1 MDNINGALAFRAT
14 LDIDDFNVS
23 AEAMERSIKKAS
35 DSAMS
40 DTEALEQ
47 QIMGF
52 AQRGATY
59 ITSYLVGQGMQ
70 SLLQSIIST
79 RGQFQ
84 QLEIAFNTMLGSTEK
99 AQALMAQLTNTAAKT
114 PFDLNSIASGAKQ
127 MLAFGSSVE
136 SVVDEIVMLGN
147 VASGVSAPLNDIIY
161 LYGTLRSQGRAYT
174 VDIRQFAGRGI
185 PIYEELEKVMQVNR
199 QELNKLIEEG
209 KVGFPQ
215 VEQAFKNMT
224 SEGGLYFNLMQE
236 QSKSLTGMISNLGD
250 AWDMALNKI
259 GQDNQDVFA
268 AGIQAATGLVENF
281 DTIIRI
287 LEAVAI
293 AYGTYKAAVVANTL
307 VTKGFTGV
315 ALIDNTVRS
324 AKIAL
329 LKLEAQAT
337 GQVTAQNEAMAAAQ
351 TARTAALEASLTA
364 EELANVQSQIR
375 IATIQT
381 LLTEQQKE
389 YLSNLNLTTSSA
401 GYEAA
406 ATSVMSVE
414 QRLALNKVDLTSK
427 STAYRAALEQE
438 VAAKRQS
445 QAASLDAMRTEVKLA
460 AQKMESARADAV
472 AAKAAVDRSYYEV
485 YRAQQTG
492 NAEQI
497 AIATKKMEA
506 AEDNAAITRKAA
518 LAAQSDFYAK
528 KKTLETAAINQ
539 SRTASAADAAAKT
552 VQGTVTTALTAVT
565 NKCTLA
571 VKTLWATMKANPL
584 GWILTL
590 VGMVISAFTLFKS
603 SNEESTD
610 AMGEFQ
616 DTTKKQIDYLNLL
629 FDILKNTEAGTQ
641 SHKSALEKVN
651 EVCKEY
657 NKTLLDENATLDE
670 QTKKYQE
677 LTAAIQK
684 TAAEKIKAK
693 YIEQENQKYQDD
705 TNEIFSSL
713 GDRIDDLE
721 YDTGQRRTVYSGG
734 SAYEVPVMAAADNI
748 RNMGNNVKDAINEVI
763 RQNAEALSKLSGD
776 AFTQE
781 YQRVVSTILSAT
793 QAATNA
799 SSAEINAFGG
809 VIKSSLDEIIER
821 TRVHNE
827 TIKEA
832 AETTD
837 SFFKAYD
844 TKPVTESV
852 DLVDMSFEDLEKK
865 LQDTQKEIDAINS
878 KTVRIDTDNTKL
890 RELQTLLGDIKTA
903 INTKTNNLNTEAG
916 INARIKQLRQERET
930 VDFEHNRDKYDELS
944 KEIDKLSAK
953 LPQNKSAK
961 QKNNDAKRTADQAK
975 RNSENLRKAQ
985 EEADRKLEEARI
997 SIMEEGYEKRK
1008 AQLDLQHREELKRI
1022 DKEEK
1027 ELENARKKAGKGGLT
1042 KEETA
1047 NFNERRQIENESYE
1061 KEQANLFDGELDYKK
1076 KQYELY
1082 FRWVCSMGQDVA
1094 DKQFASLLK
1103 SGNSYKEYVE
1113 RQLATLTV
1121 DNGEPLQDRQGRAD
1135 LTAGQVNMLNGLKAQ
1150 YNEIMGVKSAM
1161 DLFKES
1167 VRQSV
1172 SQAQNLAEKIQAI
1185 ADAKERLAN
1194 GSSGLVGADE
1204 KAAGELFV
1212 SEEEAKAQKELQDK
1226 ILNSYRTYEEQKA
1239 SIQEEYALYRQAAE
1253 KMGDEERVKQ
1263 INDAE
1268 NQALSA
1274 LNVAFLKQSDSW
1286 KNLFSDLDTLSAAQ
1300 ISKLIKDIES
1310 QLGNA
1315 DLELAPVDYKAVIDS
1330 LNQAKNMLIEKNPFK
1345 AIGTFYDDYIDAK
1358 KKLAEAKANLASG
1371 TGSEEDVQAAE
1382 RLVKS
1387 ATQGITRSIATV
1399 TDAAANCAQSLQGM
1413 FDALGMGGVADAL
1426 GTAVDLVGQLGNA
1439 ATSVGQLM
1447 SGDIL
1452 GGITGIVSSV
1462 SSVVGIFAKLH
1473 DKKYENRIKELQRE
1487 IDGLQNSYDRLER
1500 AFNNTYWVFSDSQRQ
1515 AYEDNI
1521 NLINQQIAALEQERA
1536 MTNRIFQSGKYS
1548 ELTAEIKKLQNQLAS
1563 AKEGDDMFGLYKQ
1576 ELANLEEQQA
1586 KIQQQIKAEE
1596 DKKKTDKDKIQ
1607 DYKDQIEQ
1615 IEQQQEDL
1623 RQQMAETL
1631 AGTDVKSAIDEFA
1644 DALVDAYMQ
1653 GEDAAEALG
1662 EKTKEVLKNA
1672 VVEALKRQYLA
1683 KGIEEAVEYLGSEDV
1698 WKDNKLDSNEQKHF
1712 EDMVNAAGEQF
1723 TKYLDALDGFID
1735 DTENVQDPL
1744 EGAVGSMSEETGG
1757 VIAGRL
1763 NAFIINQGDQTAVLR
1778 QALIYQSQIAQN
1790 TNGSWQELQEIKETL
1805 KRIETKD
1812 NSLLSQGIA

>member
-427 STAYRAALEQE
+427 SAAYRAALEQE

-844 TKPVTESV
+844 TKPVTESI

-878 KTVRIDTDNTKL
+878 KTVRVDTDNTKL

-953 LPQNKSAK
+953 LPQNKNRS
-961 QKNNDAKRTADQAK
+961 KNNDAKRTADQAK
-975 RNSENLRKAQ
+975 RNNENLRKAQ

-1008 AQLDLQHREELKRI
+1008 AQLDLQHKEELKRI

-1027 ELENARKKAGKGGLT
+1027 ELAEARKKAGKGGLT

-1082 FRWVCSMGQDVA
+1082 FRWVRSMGQDVA

-1286 KNLFSDLDTLSAAQ
+1286 KNLFSNLDTLSAGEIA
-1300 ISKLIKDIES
+1300 KLIRDIES

-1315 DLELAPVDYKAVIDS
+1315 DLKLNPVDYKAVVDS
-1330 LNQAKNMLIEKNPFK
+1330 LKQAKDIIIKENPFK
-1345 AIGTFYDDYIDAK
+1345 AIGSFYDTYIEAK
-1358 KKLAEAKANLASG
+1358 KSLAKAQAKLAAGE
-1371 TGSEEDVQAAE
+1371 GSEDDVKAAE

-1387 ATQGITRSIATV
+1387 ATQGITKSIATV
-1399 TDAAANCAQSLQGM
+1399 TDAASNCAKSLQGM

-1672 VVEALKRQYLA
+1672 VVKALKRQYLA
-1683 KGIEEAVEYLGSEDV
+1683 KGVEEAVEYLGSEDV

>member
-427 STAYRAALEQE
+427 SAAYRAALEQE

-734 SAYEVPVMAAADNI
+734 SAYGVPVMAAADNI

-878 KTVRIDTDNTKL
+878 KTVRVDTDNTKL

-997 SIMEEGYEKRK
+997 SIKEEGYEKRK

-1082 FRWVCSMGQDVA
+1082 FRWVRSMGQDVA
-1094 DKQFASLLK
+1094 DKEFASLLK

-1113 RQLATLTV
+1113 RQLAALTV

-1135 LTAGQVNMLNGLKAQ
+1135 LTAGQVNMLNGLKTQ

-1204 KAAGELFV
+1204 RAAGELFV
-1212 SEEEAKAQKELQDK
+1212 SEEEAKTQQEVQDK
-1226 ILNSYRTYEEQKA
+1226 ILNSYRTYEEQKTA
-1239 SIQEEYALYRQAAE
+1239 IQEEYALYRREAE
-1253 KMGDEERVKQ
+1253 KIGDEERMKQ
-1263 INDAE
+1263 IDDAE

-1274 LNVAFLKQSDSW
+1274 LNVSFLKQSDSW

-1300 ISKLIKDIES
+1300 ISKLLKDIES

-1315 DLELAPVDYKAVIDS
+1315 DLELNPVDYKAVIDS
-1330 LNQAKNMLIEKNPFK
+1330 LNQAKNTLIQKNPFK

-1382 RLVKS
+1382 RDVKS

-1426 GTAVDLVGQLGNA
+1426 GTATELMGQLGNA
-1439 ATSVGQLM
+1439 AMSVGELM
-1447 SGDIL
+1447 NGHIVS
-1452 GGITGIVSSV
+1452 GITGIVSSV

-1672 VVEALKRQYLA
+1672 VVKALKRQYLA
-1683 KGIEEAVEYLGSEDV
+1683 KGVEEAVEYLGSEDV

-1744 EGAVGSMSEETGG
+1744 EGAVASMSEETGG

>member
-23 AEAMERSIKKAS
+23 AEAMERSIKKVS

-52 AQRGATY
+52 AQRGASY

-84 QLEIAFNTMLGSTEK
+84 QLEIAFNTMLGSTER
-99 AQALMAQLTNTAAKT
+99 AQALMSQLVDTAAHT

-136 SVVDEIVMLGN
+136 NVVNEILMLGN

-268 AGIQAATGLVENF
+268 AGIQAATDIVENF

-337 GQVTAQNEAMAAAQ
+337 GQVTAQNEAMTTAQAAH
-351 TARTAALEASLTA
+351 TAALEASLSA
-364 EELANVQSQIR
+364 EELANVQRQVR

-414 QRLALNKVDLTSK
+414 QRLALQKVDLTAK
-427 STAYRAALEQE
+427 GATYRAALEQE

-460 AQKMESARADAV
+460 AQKMESARAAAV

-552 VQGTVTTALTAVT
+552 VQGMVTTALTAVT

-571 VKTLWATMKANPL
+571 VKTLWATMKSNPL
-584 GWILTL
+584 GWILTII
-590 VGMVISAFTLFKS
+590 GMVVSAITLFKS
-603 SNEESTD
+603 SNDEATD

-616 DTTKKQIDYLNLL
+616 DTTKKQIDNLDLL
-629 FDILKNTEAGTQ
+629 FAILQNTEKGTKT
-641 SHKSALEKVN
+641 HGDAIEKIN
-651 EVCKEY
+651 QICKEY

-670 QTKKYQE
+670 QKGKYEE
-677 LTAAIQK
+677 LTTAIQNA
-684 TAAEKIKAK
+684 TAEKIKAK
-693 YIEQENQKYQDD
+693 YVEQEMQKYLEASNENFD
-705 TNEIFSSL
+705 TFV
-713 GDRIDDLE
+713 DRSENTE
-721 YDTGQRRTVYSGG
+721 YDTGNRRTVYSGG

-748 RNMGNNVKDAINEVI
+748 RNMGSAVQEAIRSQVEE
-763 RQNAEALSKLSGD
+763 AAKALSTMSGD

-781 YQRVVSTILSAT
+781 YNRVVSAILNST
-793 QAATNA
+793 QAATKA
-799 SSAEINAFGG
+799 TDAEIAGFKGN
-809 VIKSSLDEIIER
+809 IETYLNDQIVKAKDMQTAIGR
-821 TRVHNE
+821 LNE
-827 TIKEA
+827 QL
-832 AETTD
+832 
-837 SFFKAYD
+837 SAYFAPKD

-852 DLVDMSFEDLEKK
+852 DLVEMSFEDLEKK
-865 LQDTQKEIDAINS
+865 ADDAQKKIDEINAKEVKVQADY
-878 KTVRIDTDNTKL
+878 T
-890 RELQTLLGDIKTA
+890 ELQRLQTILNDVNTAISTKTA
-903 INTKTNNLNTEAG
+903 NLNTEAG
-916 INARIKQLRQERET
+916 INARIKQLKDERAN
-930 VDFEHNRDKYDELS
+930 VVINSDEYKNLS

-1082 FRWVCSMGQDVA
+1082 FRWVRSMGQDVA

-1113 RQLATLTV
+1113 RQLAALTV

-1135 LTAGQVNMLNGLKAQ
+1135 LTAGQVNMLNGLKTQ

-1204 KAAGELFV
+1204 RAAGELFV

-1253 KMGDEERVKQ
+1253 KMGDEERIRQ
-1263 INDAE
+1263 INEAE

-1274 LNVAFLKQSDSW
+1274 LNVAFLKQSSSW

-1330 LNQAKNMLIEKNPFK
+1330 LNQAKNTLIQKNPFK

-1382 RLVKS
+1382 RDVKS

-1426 GTAVDLVGQLGNA
+1426 GTATELMGQLGNA
-1439 ATSVGQLM
+1439 AMSVGELM
-1447 SGDIL
+1447 NGHIVS
-1452 GGITGIVSSV
+1452 GITGIVSSV

-1473 DKKYENRIKELQRE
+1473 DKKYDNRIKELQRE

-1548 ELTAEIKKLQNQLAS
+1548 ELTAEIKRLQNQLAS

-1744 EGAVGSMSEETGG
+1744 EGAVASMSEETGG

>member
-337 GQVTAQNEAMAAAQ
+337 GQITAQNEAMTTAQAAH
-351 TARTAALEASLTA
+351 TAALEASLSA
-364 EELANVQSQIR
+364 EELANVQRQVR

-414 QRLALNKVDLTSK
+414 QRLALQKVDLTAK
-427 STAYRAALEQE
+427 NATYRAALEQE
-438 VAAKRQS
+438 VTAKRQS

-837 SFFKAYD
+837 NFFKAYD

-852 DLVDMSFEDLEKK
+852 DLVEMSFEDLEKK
-865 LQDTQKEIDAINS
+865 ADDAQKKIDEINAKEVKVQADY
-878 KTVRIDTDNTKL
+878 T
-890 RELQTLLGDIKTA
+890 ELQRLQTILNDVNTAISTKTA
-903 INTKTNNLNTEAG
+903 NLNTEAG
-916 INARIKQLRQERET
+916 INARIKQLKDERAN
-930 VDFEHNRDKYDELS
+930 VVINSDEYKNLS

-1082 FRWVCSMGQDVA
+1082 FRWVRSMGQDVA

-1253 KMGDEERVKQ
+1253 KMGDEERIRQ
-1263 INDAE
+1263 INEAE

-1330 LNQAKNMLIEKNPFK
+1330 LNQAKNTLIQKNPFK

-1358 KKLAEAKANLASG
+1358 KKLAEAKAKLASG
-1371 TGSEEDVQAAE
+1371 EGSEEDVQAAE
-1382 RLVKS
+1382 RDVKS
-1387 ATQGITRSIATV
+1387 ATQGITKSIATV
-1399 TDAAANCAQSLQGM
+1399 TDAASNCAKSLQGM

-1744 EGAVGSMSEETGG
+1744 EGAVASMSEETGG

>member
-427 STAYRAALEQE
+427 SAAYRAALEQE

-497 AIATKKMEA
+497 AIATKRMEA

-528 KKTLETAAINQ
+528 KKTLETAAVNQ
-539 SRTASAADAAAKT
+539 SRTASIADTAAKAT
-552 VQGTVTTALTAVT
+552 QTTVTTALAAAT
-565 NKCTLA
+565 NKVTVA
-571 VKTLWATMKANPL
+571 MKALWTTMKSNPL
-584 GWILTL
+584 GWILTII
-590 VGMVISAFTLFKS
+590 GMVVSAITLFKS
-603 SNEESTD
+603 SNDEATD

-616 DTTKKQIDYLNLL
+616 DTTKKQIDNLDLL
-629 FDILKNTEAGTQ
+629 FAILQNTEKGTKT
-641 SHKSALEKVN
+641 HGDAIEKIN
-651 EVCKEY
+651 QICKEY

-878 KTVRIDTDNTKL
+878 KTVRVDTDNTKL

-916 INARIKQLRQERET
+916 INARIKQLKDERAN
-930 VDFEHNRDKYDELS
+930 VVINSDEYKNLS

-1082 FRWVCSMGQDVA
+1082 FRWVRSMGQDVA

-1204 KAAGELFV
+1204 RAAGELFV
-1212 SEEEAKAQKELQDK
+1212 SEEEAKAQQEIQDK
-1226 ILNSYRTYEEQKA
+1226 ILNSYRTYEEQKTA
-1239 SIQEEYALYRQAAE
+1239 IQEEYALYRQAAE
-1253 KMGDEERVKQ
+1253 KIGDEERVKQ

-1274 LNVAFLKQSDSW
+1274 LNVSFLKQSDSW

-1300 ISKLIKDIES
+1300 ISKLLKDIES

-1315 DLELAPVDYKAVIDS
+1315 DLELNPVDYKAVIDS
-1330 LNQAKNMLIEKNPFK
+1330 LNQAKNTLIQKNPFK

-1382 RLVKS
+1382 RDVKS

-1426 GTAVDLVGQLGNA
+1426 GTATELMGQLGNA
-1439 ATSVGQLM
+1439 AMSVGELM
-1447 SGDIL
+1447 NGHIVS
-1452 GGITGIVSSV
+1452 GITGIVSSV

-1744 EGAVGSMSEETGG
+1744 EGAVASMSEETGG

>member
-337 GQVTAQNEAMAAAQ
+337 GQVTAQNEAMAVAQ

-427 STAYRAALEQE
+427 SAAYRAALEQE

-497 AIATKKMEA
+497 AIATKRMEA

-528 KKTLETAAINQ
+528 KKTLETAAVNQ
-539 SRTASAADAAAKT
+539 SRTASIADTAAKAT
-552 VQGTVTTALTAVT
+552 QTTVTTALAAAT
-565 NKCTLA
+565 NKVTVA
-571 VKTLWATMKANPL
+571 MKALWTTMKSNPL
-584 GWILTL
+584 GWILTII
-590 VGMVISAFTLFKS
+590 GMVVSAITLFKS
-603 SNEESTD
+603 SNDEATD

-616 DTTKKQIDYLNLL
+616 DTTKKQIDNLDLL
-629 FDILKNTEAGTQ
+629 FAILQNTEKGTKT
-641 SHKSALEKVN
+641 HGDAIEKIN
-651 EVCKEY
+651 QICKEY

-670 QTKKYQE
+670 QKGKYEE
-677 LTAAIQK
+677 LATAIQNA
-684 TAAEKIKAK
+684 TAEKIKAK
-693 YIEQENQKYQDD
+693 YVEQEMQKYLEASNDNFD
-705 TNEIFSSL
+705 TFV
-713 GDRIDDLE
+713 DRSE
-721 YDTGQRRTVYSGG
+721 NAQYDTGQRRTVYSGG
-734 SAYEVPVMAAADNI
+734 SSYEVPIMAAADNI
-748 RNMGNNVKDAINEVI
+748 RNMGSAVQEAIRSQVEE
-763 RQNAEALSKLSGD
+763 AAKALSTMSGD

-781 YQRVVSTILSAT
+781 YNRVVSAILNST
-793 QAATNA
+793 QAATKA
-799 SSAEINAFGG
+799 TDAEIAGFKGN
-809 VIKSSLDEIIER
+809 IETYLNDQIVKAKDMQTAIGR
-821 TRVHNE
+821 LNE
-827 TIKEA
+827 QL
-832 AETTD
+832 
-837 SFFKAYD
+837 SAYFAPKD

-852 DLVDMSFEDLEKK
+852 DLVEMSFEDLEKK
-865 LQDTQKEIDAINS
+865 ADDAQKKIDEINAKEVKVQADY
-878 KTVRIDTDNTKL
+878 T
-890 RELQTLLGDIKTA
+890 ELQRLQTILNDVNTAISTKTA
-903 INTKTNNLNTEAG
+903 NLNTEAG
-916 INARIKQLRQERET
+916 INARIKQLKDERAN
-930 VDFEHNRDKYDELS
+930 VVINSDEYKNLS

-1027 ELENARKKAGKGGLT
+1027 ELADARKKAGKGGLT
-1042 KEETA
+1042 AEETA
-1047 NFNERRQIENESYE
+1047 NFEERRQIENKSYE
-1061 KEQANLFDGELDYKK
+1061 KEQATLFDGELDYKK

-1082 FRWVCSMGQDVA
+1082 FRWVRSMGQDVA
-1094 DKQFASLLK
+1094 NKQFASLLK
-1103 SGNSYKEYVE
+1103 SGNSYKEYIE
-1113 RQLATLTV
+1113 NQLAALTV

-1135 LTAGQVNMLNGLKAQ
+1135 LTAGQVNMLNGLKTQ

-1204 KAAGELFV
+1204 RAAGELFV
-1212 SEEEAKAQKELQDK
+1212 SEEEAKAQQEIQDK
-1226 ILNSYRTYEEQKA
+1226 ILNSYRTYEEQKTA
-1239 SIQEEYALYRQAAE
+1239 IQEEYALYRREAE
-1253 KMGDEERVKQ
+1253 KIGDEERMKQ
-1263 INDAE
+1263 IDDAE

-1274 LNVAFLKQSDSW
+1274 LNVSFLKQSSSW
-1286 KNLFSDLDTLSAAQ
+1286 KNLFSDLDTLSASQ
-1300 ISKLIKDIES
+1300 ISKLLKDIES

-1315 DLELAPVDYKAVIDS
+1315 DLELNPVDYKAVIDS

-1382 RLVKS
+1382 RDVKS

-1744 EGAVGSMSEETGG
+1744 EGAVASMSEETSG

>member
-99 AQALMAQLTNTAAKT
+99 AQALMAQLTDTAAKT

-427 STAYRAALEQE
+427 SAAYRAALEQE

-497 AIATKKMEA
+497 AIATKRMEA

-528 KKTLETAAINQ
+528 KKTLETAAVNQ
-539 SRTASAADAAAKT
+539 SRTASIADTAAKAT
-552 VQGTVTTALTAVT
+552 QTTVTTALAAAT
-565 NKCTLA
+565 NKVTVA
-571 VKTLWATMKANPL
+571 MKALWTTMKSNPL
-584 GWILTL
+584 GWILTII
-590 VGMVISAFTLFKS
+590 GMVVSAITLFKS
-603 SNEESTD
+603 SNDEATD

-616 DTTKKQIDYLNLL
+616 DTTKKQIDNLDLL
-629 FDILKNTEAGTQ
+629 FAILQNTEKGTKT
-641 SHKSALEKVN
+641 HGDAIEKIN
-651 EVCKEY
+651 QICKEY

-670 QTKKYQE
+670 QKGKYEE
-677 LTAAIQK
+677 LATAIQNA
-684 TAAEKIKAK
+684 TAEKIKAK
-693 YIEQENQKYQDD
+693 YVEQEMQKYLEASNDNFD
-705 TNEIFSSL
+705 TFV
-713 GDRIDDLE
+713 DRSE
-721 YDTGQRRTVYSGG
+721 NAQYDTGQRRTVYSGG
-734 SAYEVPVMAAADNI
+734 SSYEVPIMAAADNI
-748 RNMGNNVKDAINEVI
+748 RNMGSAVQEAIRSQVEE
-763 RQNAEALSKLSGD
+763 AAKALSTMSGD

-781 YQRVVSTILSAT
+781 YNRVVSAILNST
-793 QAATNA
+793 QAATKA
-799 SSAEINAFGG
+799 TDAEIAGFKGN
-809 VIKSSLDEIIER
+809 IETYLNDQIVKAKDMQTAIGR
-821 TRVHNE
+821 LNE
-827 TIKEA
+827 QL
-832 AETTD
+832 
-837 SFFKAYD
+837 SAYFAPKD

-852 DLVDMSFEDLEKK
+852 DLVEMSFEDLEKK
-865 LQDTQKEIDAINS
+865 ADDAQKKIDEINAKEVKVQADY
-878 KTVRIDTDNTKL
+878 T
-890 RELQTLLGDIKTA
+890 ELQRLQTILNDVNTAISTKTA
-903 INTKTNNLNTEAG
+903 NLNTEAG
-916 INARIKQLRQERET
+916 INARIKQLKDERAN
-930 VDFEHNRDKYDELS
+930 VVINSDEYKNLS

-1008 AQLDLQHREELKRI
+1008 AQLDLQHKEELKRI

-1082 FRWVCSMGQDVA
+1082 FRWVRSMGQDVA

-1113 RQLATLTV
+1113 RQLAALTV

-1135 LTAGQVNMLNGLKAQ
+1135 LTAGQVNMLNGLKTQ

-1204 KAAGELFV
+1204 RAAGELFV
-1212 SEEEAKAQKELQDK
+1212 SEEEAKTQQEVQDK
-1226 ILNSYRTYEEQKA
+1226 ILNSYRTYEEQKTA
-1239 SIQEEYALYRQAAE
+1239 IQEEYALYRREAE
-1253 KMGDEERVKQ
+1253 KIGDEERMKQ
-1263 INDAE
+1263 IDDAE

-1274 LNVAFLKQSDSW
+1274 LNVSFLKQSSSW
-1286 KNLFSDLDTLSAAQ
+1286 KNLFSDLDTLSASQ
-1300 ISKLIKDIES
+1300 ISKLLKDIEG

-1315 DLELAPVDYKAVIDS
+1315 DLELNPVDYKAVIDS

-1382 RLVKS
+1382 RDVKS

-1399 TDAAANCAQSLQGM
+1399 TDAAANCAKSLQGM

-1536 MTNRIFQSGKYS
+1536 MTNRIFQSGRYS

-1744 EGAVGSMSEETGG
+1744 EGAVASMNEETGG

>member
-127 MLAFGSSVE
+127 MLAFSSSVQ

-337 GQVTAQNEAMAAAQ
+337 GQITAQNEAMTTAQAAH
-351 TARTAALEASLTA
+351 TAALEASLSA
-364 EELANVQSQIR
+364 EELANVQRQVR

-427 STAYRAALEQE
+427 SAAYRAALEQE

-734 SAYEVPVMAAADNI
+734 SAYKVPVMAAADNI

-878 KTVRIDTDNTKL
+878 KTVRVDTDNTKL

-953 LPQNKSAK
+953 LPQNKNRS
-961 QKNNDAKRTADQAK
+961 KNNAAKRSADQAK
-975 RNSENLRKAQ
+975 RDNETLRKAQ

-1082 FRWVCSMGQDVA
+1082 FRWVRSMGQDVA

-1113 RQLATLTV
+1113 RQLAALTV

-1204 KAAGELFV
+1204 RAAGELFV
-1212 SEEEAKAQKELQDK
+1212 SEEEAKAQQEIQDK
-1226 ILNSYRTYEEQKA
+1226 ILNSYRTYEEQKTA
-1239 SIQEEYALYRQAAE
+1239 IQEEYALYRQEAE
-1253 KMGDEERVKQ
+1253 RLGDEERIKQ
-1263 INDAE
+1263 IDDAE

-1274 LNVAFLKQSDSW
+1274 LNVSFLKQSSSW

-1300 ISKLIKDIES
+1300 ISKLLKDIES

-1315 DLELAPVDYKAVIDS
+1315 DLELNPVDYKAVIDS
-1330 LNQAKNMLIEKNPFK
+1330 LNQAKNTLIQKNPFK

-1358 KKLAEAKANLASG
+1358 KKLAEAKAKLASG
-1371 TGSEEDVQAAE
+1371 EGSEEDVQAAE
-1382 RLVKS
+1382 RDVKS

-1623 RQQMAETL
+1623 RRQMAETL

-1683 KGIEEAVEYLGSEDV
+1683 KGVEEAVEYLGSEDV

>member
-337 GQVTAQNEAMAAAQ
+337 GQVTAQNEAMAVAQ

-427 STAYRAALEQE
+427 SAAYRAALEQE

-497 AIATKKMEA
+497 AIATKRMEA

-528 KKTLETAAINQ
+528 KKTLETAAVNQ
-539 SRTASAADAAAKT
+539 SRTASIADTAAKAT
-552 VQGTVTTALTAVT
+552 QTTVTTALAAAT
-565 NKCTLA
+565 NKVTVA
-571 VKTLWATMKANPL
+571 MKALWTTMKSNPL
-584 GWILTL
+584 GWILTII
-590 VGMVISAFTLFKS
+590 GMVVSAITLFKS
-603 SNEESTD
+603 SNDEATD

-616 DTTKKQIDYLNLL
+616 DTTKKQIDNLDLL
-629 FDILKNTEAGTQ
+629 FAILQNTEKGTKT
-641 SHKSALEKVN
+641 HGDAIEKIN
-651 EVCKEY
+651 QICKEY

-670 QTKKYQE
+670 QKGKYEE
-677 LTAAIQK
+677 LATAIQNA
-684 TAAEKIKAK
+684 TAEKIKAK
-693 YIEQENQKYQDD
+693 YVEQEMQKYLEASNDNFD
-705 TNEIFSSL
+705 TFV
-713 GDRIDDLE
+713 DRSE
-721 YDTGQRRTVYSGG
+721 NAQYDTGQRRTVYSGG
-734 SAYEVPVMAAADNI
+734 SSYEVPIMAAADNI
-748 RNMGNNVKDAINEVI
+748 RNMGSAVQEAIRSQVEE
-763 RQNAEALSKLSGD
+763 AAKALSTMSGD

-781 YQRVVSTILSAT
+781 YNRVVSAILNST
-793 QAATNA
+793 QAATKA
-799 SSAEINAFGG
+799 TDAEIAGFKGN
-809 VIKSSLDEIIER
+809 IETYLNDQIVKAKDMQTAIGR
-821 TRVHNE
+821 LNE
-827 TIKEA
+827 QL
-832 AETTD
+832 
-837 SFFKAYD
+837 SAYFAPKD

-852 DLVDMSFEDLEKK
+852 DLVEMSFEDLEKK
-865 LQDTQKEIDAINS
+865 ADDAQKKIDEINAKEVKVQADY
-878 KTVRIDTDNTKL
+878 T
-890 RELQTLLGDIKTA
+890 ELQRLQTILNDVNTAISTKTA
-903 INTKTNNLNTEAG
+903 NLNTEAG
-916 INARIKQLRQERET
+916 INARIKQLKDERAN
-930 VDFEHNRDKYDELS
+930 VVINSDEYKNLS

-1027 ELENARKKAGKGGLT
+1027 ELADARKKAGKGGLT
-1042 KEETA
+1042 AEETA
-1047 NFNERRQIENESYE
+1047 NFEERRQIENKSYE
-1061 KEQANLFDGELDYKK
+1061 KEQATLFDGELDYKK

-1082 FRWVCSMGQDVA
+1082 FRWVRSMGQDVA
-1094 DKQFASLLK
+1094 NKQFASLLK
-1103 SGNSYKEYVE
+1103 SGNSYKEYIE
-1113 RQLATLTV
+1113 NQLAALTV

-1135 LTAGQVNMLNGLKAQ
+1135 LTAGQVNMLNGLKTQ

-1172 SQAQNLAEKIQAI
+1172 AQAQNLAEKIQAI

-1204 KAAGELFV
+1204 RAAGELFV
-1212 SEEEAKAQKELQDK
+1212 SEEEAKAQQEIQDK
-1226 ILNSYRTYEEQKA
+1226 ILNSYRTYEEQKTA
-1239 SIQEEYALYRQAAE
+1239 IQEEYALYRREAE
-1253 KMGDEERVKQ
+1253 KIGDEERIKQ
-1263 INDAE
+1263 IDDAE

-1274 LNVAFLKQSDSW
+1274 LNVSFLKQSSSW

-1300 ISKLIKDIES
+1300 ISKLLKDIES

-1315 DLELAPVDYKAVIDS
+1315 DLELNPVDYKAVIDS

-1382 RLVKS
+1382 RDVKS

-1744 EGAVGSMSEETGG
+1744 EGAAASMSEETGG

>member
-427 STAYRAALEQE
+427 SAAYRAALEQE

-497 AIATKKMEA
+497 AIATKRMEA

-528 KKTLETAAINQ
+528 KKTLETAAVNQ
-539 SRTASAADAAAKT
+539 SRTASIADTAAKAT
-552 VQGTVTTALTAVT
+552 QTTVTTALAAAT
-565 NKCTLA
+565 NKVTVA
-571 VKTLWATMKANPL
+571 MKALWTTMKSNPL
-584 GWILTL
+584 GWILTII
-590 VGMVISAFTLFKS
+590 GMVVSAITLFKS
-603 SNEESTD
+603 SNDEATD

-616 DTTKKQIDYLNLL
+616 DTTKKQIDNLDLL
-629 FDILKNTEAGTQ
+629 FAILQNTEKGTKT
-641 SHKSALEKVN
+641 HGDAIEKIN
-651 EVCKEY
+651 QICKEY

-670 QTKKYQE
+670 QKGKYEE
-677 LTAAIQK
+677 LATAIQNA
-684 TAAEKIKAK
+684 TAEKIKAK
-693 YIEQENQKYQDD
+693 YVEQEMQKYLEASNENFD
-705 TNEIFSSL
+705 TFV
-713 GDRIDDLE
+713 DRSENTE
-721 YDTGQRRTVYSGG
+721 YDTGNRRTVYSGG
-734 SAYEVPVMAAADNI
+734 SAYGVPVMAAADNI
-748 RNMGNNVKDAINEVI
+748 RNMGSAVQEAIRSQVE
-763 RQNAEALSKLSGD
+763 EAAKTLSTMSGD

-781 YQRVVSTILSAT
+781 YNRVISSILNST
-793 QAATNA
+793 QAATKA
-799 SSAEINAFGG
+799 TDAEIAGFKGTVESYLNSQIEKAGDMQNAIG
-809 VIKSSLDEIIER
+809 KLDEQLS
-821 TRVHNE
+821 
-827 TIKEA
+827 A
-832 AETTD
+832 
-837 SFFKAYD
+837 FFAPKD
-844 TKPVTESV
+844 TKPVTESI

-878 KTVRIDTDNTKL
+878 KTVRVDTDNTKL

-1042 KEETA
+1042 KDETA

-1082 FRWVCSMGQDVA
+1082 FRWVRSMGQDVA

-1113 RQLATLTV
+1113 RQLAALTV

-1135 LTAGQVNMLNGLKAQ
+1135 LTAGQVNMLNGLKTQ

-1212 SEEEAKAQKELQDK
+1212 SEEEAKAQKEIQDK

-1274 LNVAFLKQSDSW
+1274 LNVSFLKQSDSW
-1286 KNLFSDLDTLSAAQ
+1286 KNLFSNLDTLSAGEIA
-1300 ISKLIKDIES
+1300 KLIRDIES

-1315 DLELAPVDYKAVIDS
+1315 DLKLNPVDYKAVVDS
-1330 LNQAKNMLIEKNPFK
+1330 LKQAKDIIIKENPFK
-1345 AIGTFYDDYIDAK
+1345 AIGSFYDTYIEAK
-1358 KKLAEAKANLASG
+1358 KSLAKAQAKLAAGE
-1371 TGSEEDVQAAE
+1371 GSEDDVKAAE

-1672 VVEALKRQYLA
+1672 VVKALKRQYLA
-1683 KGIEEAVEYLGSEDV
+1683 KGVEEAVEYLGSEDV

-1744 EGAVGSMSEETGG
+1744 EGAVASMSEETGG

-1778 QALIYQSQIAQN
+1778 QSLIYQSQIAQN

>member
-414 QRLALNKVDLTSK
+414 QRLALQKVDLTAK
-427 STAYRAALEQE
+427 SATYRAALEQE

-616 DTTKKQIDYLNLL
+616 DTTKKQIDNLDLL
-629 FDILKNTEAGTQ
+629 FAILQNTEKGTKT
-641 SHKSALEKVN
+641 HGDAIEKIN
-651 EVCKEY
+651 QICKEY

-670 QTKKYQE
+670 QKGKYEE
-677 LTAAIQK
+677 LTTAIQNA
-684 TAAEKIKAK
+684 TAEKIKAK
-693 YIEQENQKYQDD
+693 YVEQEMQKYLEASNENFD
-705 TNEIFSSL
+705 TFV
-713 GDRIDDLE
+713 DRSENTE
-721 YDTGQRRTVYSGG
+721 YDTGNRRTVYSGG

-748 RNMGNNVKDAINEVI
+748 RNMGSAVQEAIRSQVE
-763 RQNAEALSKLSGD
+763 EAAKTLSTMSGD

-781 YQRVVSTILSAT
+781 YNRVISSILNST
-793 QAATNA
+793 QAATKA
-799 SSAEINAFGG
+799 TDAEIAGFKGTVESYLNSQIEKAGDMQNAIG
-809 VIKSSLDEIIER
+809 KLDEQLS
-821 TRVHNE
+821 
-827 TIKEA
+827 A
-832 AETTD
+832 
-837 SFFKAYD
+837 FFAPKD
-844 TKPVTESV
+844 TKPVTESI

-878 KTVRIDTDNTKL
+878 KTVRVDTDNTKL

-1027 ELENARKKAGKGGLT
+1027 ELADARKKAGKGGLT
-1042 KEETA
+1042 AEETA
-1047 NFNERRQIENESYE
+1047 NFEERRQIENKSYE
-1061 KEQANLFDGELDYKK
+1061 KEQATLFDGELDYKK

-1082 FRWVCSMGQDVA
+1082 FRWVRSMGQDVA
-1094 DKQFASLLK
+1094 NKQFASLLK

-1172 SQAQNLAEKIQAI
+1172 AQAQNLAEKIQAI

-1274 LNVAFLKQSDSW
+1274 LNVSFLKQSSSW
-1286 KNLFSDLDTLSAAQ
+1286 KNLFSDLDTLSASQ
-1300 ISKLIKDIES
+1300 ISKLLKDIES

-1315 DLELAPVDYKAVIDS
+1315 DLELNPVDYKAVIDS

-1382 RLVKS
+1382 RDVKS

-1744 EGAVGSMSEETGG
+1744 EGAVGSMNEETGG

>member
-427 STAYRAALEQE
+427 SAAYRAALEQE

-497 AIATKKMEA
+497 AIATKRMEA

-528 KKTLETAAINQ
+528 KKTLETAAVNQ
-539 SRTASAADAAAKT
+539 SRTASIADTAAKAT
-552 VQGTVTTALTAVT
+552 QTTVTTALAAAT
-565 NKCTLA
+565 NKVTVA
-571 VKTLWATMKANPL
+571 MKALWTTMKSNPL
-584 GWILTL
+584 GWILTII
-590 VGMVISAFTLFKS
+590 GMVVSAITLFKS
-603 SNEESTD
+603 SNDEATD

-616 DTTKKQIDYLNLL
+616 DTTKKQIDNLDLL
-629 FDILKNTEAGTQ
+629 FAILQNTEKGTKT
-641 SHKSALEKVN
+641 HGDAIEKIN
-651 EVCKEY
+651 QICKEY

-670 QTKKYQE
+670 QKGKYEE
-677 LTAAIQK
+677 LATAIQNA
-684 TAAEKIKAK
+684 TAEKIKAK
-693 YIEQENQKYQDD
+693 YVEQEMQKYLEASNDNFD
-705 TNEIFSSL
+705 TFV
-713 GDRIDDLE
+713 DRSE
-721 YDTGQRRTVYSGG
+721 NAQYDTGQRRTVYSGG
-734 SAYEVPVMAAADNI
+734 SSYEVPIMAAADNI
-748 RNMGNNVKDAINEVI
+748 RNMGSAVQEAIRSQVEE
-763 RQNAEALSKLSGD
+763 AAKALSTMSGD

-781 YQRVVSTILSAT
+781 YNRVVSAILNST
-793 QAATNA
+793 QAATKA
-799 SSAEINAFGG
+799 TDAEIAGFKGN
-809 VIKSSLDEIIER
+809 IETYLNDQIVKAKDMQTAIGR
-821 TRVHNE
+821 LNE
-827 TIKEA
+827 QL
-832 AETTD
+832 
-837 SFFKAYD
+837 SAYFAPKD

-852 DLVDMSFEDLEKK
+852 DLVEMSFEDLEKK
-865 LQDTQKEIDAINS
+865 ADDAQKKIDEINAKEVKVQADY
-878 KTVRIDTDNTKL
+878 T
-890 RELQTLLGDIKTA
+890 ELQRLQTILNDVNTAISTKTA
-903 INTKTNNLNTEAG
+903 NLNTEAG
-916 INARIKQLRQERET
+916 INARIKQLKDERAN
-930 VDFEHNRDKYDELS
+930 VVINSDEYKNLS

-1027 ELENARKKAGKGGLT
+1027 ELADARKKAGKGGLT
-1042 KEETA
+1042 AEETA
-1047 NFNERRQIENESYE
+1047 NFEERRQIENKSYE
-1061 KEQANLFDGELDYKK
+1061 KEQATLFDGELDYKK

-1082 FRWVCSMGQDVA
+1082 FRWVRSMGQDVA
-1094 DKQFASLLK
+1094 NKQFASLLK
-1103 SGNSYKEYVE
+1103 SGNSYKEYIE
-1113 RQLATLTV
+1113 NQLAALTV

-1135 LTAGQVNMLNGLKAQ
+1135 LTAGQVNMLNGLKTQ

-1172 SQAQNLAEKIQAI
+1172 AQAQNLAEKIQAI

-1204 KAAGELFV
+1204 RAAGELFV
-1212 SEEEAKAQKELQDK
+1212 SEEEAKAQQEIQDK
-1226 ILNSYRTYEEQKA
+1226 ILNSYRTYEEQKTA
-1239 SIQEEYALYRQAAE
+1239 IQEEYALYRQAAE

-1274 LNVAFLKQSDSW
+1274 LNVSFLKQSDSW
-1286 KNLFSDLDTLSAAQ
+1286 KNLFSNLDTLSAGEIA
-1300 ISKLIKDIES
+1300 KLIRDIES

-1315 DLELAPVDYKAVIDS
+1315 DLKLNPVDYKAVVDS
-1330 LNQAKNMLIEKNPFK
+1330 LKQAKDIIIKENPFK
-1345 AIGTFYDDYIDAK
+1345 AIGSFYDTYIEAK
-1358 KKLAEAKANLASG
+1358 KSLAKAQAKLAAGE
-1371 TGSEEDVQAAE
+1371 GSEDDVKAAE
-1382 RLVKS
+1382 RLVTS
-1387 ATQGITRSIATV
+1387 ATQGITKSIATV

-1744 EGAVGSMSEETGG
+1744 EGAVASMNEETGG

>member
-427 STAYRAALEQE
+427 SAAYRAALEQE

-497 AIATKKMEA
+497 AIATKRMEA

-528 KKTLETAAINQ
+528 KKTLETAAVNQ
-539 SRTASAADAAAKT
+539 SRTASIADTAAKAT
-552 VQGTVTTALTAVT
+552 QTTVTTALAAAT
-565 NKCTLA
+565 NKVTVA
-571 VKTLWATMKANPL
+571 MKALWTTMKSNPL
-584 GWILTL
+584 GWILTII
-590 VGMVISAFTLFKS
+590 GMVVSAITLFKS
-603 SNEESTD
+603 SNDEATD

-616 DTTKKQIDYLNLL
+616 DTTKKQIDNLDLL
-629 FDILKNTEAGTQ
+629 FAILQNTEKGTKT
-641 SHKSALEKVN
+641 HGDAIEKIN
-651 EVCKEY
+651 QICKEY

-670 QTKKYQE
+670 QKGKYEE
-677 LTAAIQK
+677 LATAIQNA
-684 TAAEKIKAK
+684 TAEKIKAK
-693 YIEQENQKYQDD
+693 YVEQEMQKYLEASNDNFD
-705 TNEIFSSL
+705 TFV
-713 GDRIDDLE
+713 DRSE
-721 YDTGQRRTVYSGG
+721 NAQYDTGQRRTVYSGG
-734 SAYEVPVMAAADNI
+734 SSYEVPIMAAADNI
-748 RNMGNNVKDAINEVI
+748 RNMGSAVQEAIRSQVEE
-763 RQNAEALSKLSGD
+763 AAKALSTMSGD

-781 YQRVVSTILSAT
+781 YNRVVSAILNST
-793 QAATNA
+793 QAATKA
-799 SSAEINAFGG
+799 TDAEIAGFKGN
-809 VIKSSLDEIIER
+809 IETYLNDQIVKAKDMQTAIGR
-821 TRVHNE
+821 LNE
-827 TIKEA
+827 QL
-832 AETTD
+832 
-837 SFFKAYD
+837 SAYFAPKD

-852 DLVDMSFEDLEKK
+852 DLVEMSFEDLEKK
-865 LQDTQKEIDAINS
+865 ADDAQKKIDEINAKEVKVQADY
-878 KTVRIDTDNTKL
+878 T
-890 RELQTLLGDIKTA
+890 ELQRLQTILNDVNTAISTKTA
-903 INTKTNNLNTEAG
+903 NLNTEAG
-916 INARIKQLRQERET
+916 INARIKQLKDERAN
-930 VDFEHNRDKYDELS
+930 VVINSDEYKNLS

-1027 ELENARKKAGKGGLT
+1027 ELADARKKAGKGGLT
-1042 KEETA
+1042 AEETA
-1047 NFNERRQIENESYE
+1047 NFEERRQIENKSYE
-1061 KEQANLFDGELDYKK
+1061 KEQATLFDGELDYKK

-1082 FRWVCSMGQDVA
+1082 FRWVRSMGQDVA
-1094 DKQFASLLK
+1094 NKQFASLLK
-1103 SGNSYKEYVE
+1103 SGNSYKEYIE
-1113 RQLATLTV
+1113 NQLAALTV

-1135 LTAGQVNMLNGLKAQ
+1135 LTAGQVNMLNGLKTQ

-1204 KAAGELFV
+1204 RAAGELFV

-1253 KMGDEERVKQ
+1253 KMGDEERIRQ
-1263 INDAE
+1263 INEAE

-1274 LNVAFLKQSDSW
+1274 LNVAFLKQSSSW

-1330 LNQAKNMLIEKNPFK
+1330 LNQAKNTLIQKNPFK

-1371 TGSEEDVQAAE
+1371 KGSEEDVQAAE
-1382 RLVKS
+1382 RDVKS
-1387 ATQGITRSIATV
+1387 ATQGITKSIATV
-1399 TDAAANCAQSLQGM
+1399 TDAASNCAKSLQGM

-1744 EGAVGSMSEETGG
+1744 EGAVASMSEETGG

>member
-99 AQALMAQLTNTAAKT
+99 AQALMAQLTDTAAKT

-427 STAYRAALEQE
+427 SAAYRAALEQE

-497 AIATKKMEA
+497 AIATKRMEA

-528 KKTLETAAINQ
+528 KKTLETAAVNQ
-539 SRTASAADAAAKT
+539 SRTASIADTAAKAT
-552 VQGTVTTALTAVT
+552 QTTVTTALAAAT
-565 NKCTLA
+565 NKVTVA
-571 VKTLWATMKANPL
+571 MKALWTTMKSNPL
-584 GWILTL
+584 GWILTII
-590 VGMVISAFTLFKS
+590 GMVVSAITLFKS
-603 SNEESTD
+603 SNDEATD

-616 DTTKKQIDYLNLL
+616 DTTKKQIDNLDLL
-629 FDILKNTEAGTQ
+629 FAILQNTEKGTKT
-641 SHKSALEKVN
+641 HGDAIEKIN
-651 EVCKEY
+651 QICKEY

-670 QTKKYQE
+670 QKGKYEE
-677 LTAAIQK
+677 LATAIQNA
-684 TAAEKIKAK
+684 TAEKIKAK
-693 YIEQENQKYQDD
+693 YVEQEMQKYLEASNDNFD
-705 TNEIFSSL
+705 TFV
-713 GDRIDDLE
+713 DRSE
-721 YDTGQRRTVYSGG
+721 NAQYDTGQWRTVYSGG
-734 SAYEVPVMAAADNI
+734 SSYEVPIMAAADNI
-748 RNMGNNVKDAINEVI
+748 RNMGSAVQEAIRSQVEE
-763 RQNAEALSKLSGD
+763 AAMALSTMSGD

-781 YQRVVSTILSAT
+781 YNRVVSAILNST
-793 QAATNA
+793 QAATKA
-799 SSAEINAFGG
+799 TDAEIAGFKGN
-809 VIKSSLDEIIER
+809 IETYLNDQIVKAKDMQTAIGR
-821 TRVHNE
+821 LNE
-827 TIKEA
+827 QL
-832 AETTD
+832 
-837 SFFKAYD
+837 SAYFAPKD

-852 DLVDMSFEDLEKK
+852 DLVEMSFEDLEKK
-865 LQDTQKEIDAINS
+865 ADDAQKKIDEINAKEVKVQADY
-878 KTVRIDTDNTKL
+878 T
-890 RELQTLLGDIKTA
+890 ELQRLQTILNDVNTAISTKTA
-903 INTKTNNLNTEAG
+903 NLNTEAG
-916 INARIKQLRQERET
+916 INARIKQLKDERAN
-930 VDFEHNRDKYDELS
+930 VVINSDEYKNLS

-1008 AQLDLQHREELKRI
+1008 AQLDLQHKEELKRI

-1082 FRWVCSMGQDVA
+1082 FRWVRSMGQDVA

-1113 RQLATLTV
+1113 RQLAALTV

-1135 LTAGQVNMLNGLKAQ
+1135 LTAGQVNMLNGLKTQ

-1204 KAAGELFV
+1204 RAAGELFV
-1212 SEEEAKAQKELQDK
+1212 SEEEAKTQQEVQDK
-1226 ILNSYRTYEEQKA
+1226 ILNSYRTYEEQKTA
-1239 SIQEEYALYRQAAE
+1239 IQEEYALYRREAE
-1253 KMGDEERVKQ
+1253 KIGDEERIKQ
-1263 INDAE
+1263 IDDAE

-1274 LNVAFLKQSDSW
+1274 LNVSFLKQSSSW
-1286 KNLFSDLDTLSAAQ
+1286 KNLFSDLDTLSASQ
-1300 ISKLIKDIES
+1300 ISKLLKDIES

-1315 DLELAPVDYKAVIDS
+1315 DLELNPVDYKAVIDS

-1382 RLVKS
+1382 RDVKS

-1536 MTNRIFQSGKYS
+1536 MTNRIFQSGRYS

-1744 EGAVGSMSEETGG
+1744 EGAVASMSEETSG

>member
-337 GQVTAQNEAMAAAQ
+337 GQVTAQNEAMAVAQ

-427 STAYRAALEQE
+427 SAAYRAALEQE

-497 AIATKKMEA
+497 AIATKRMEA

-616 DTTKKQIDYLNLL
+616 DTTKKQIDNLDLL
-629 FDILKNTEAGTQ
+629 FAILQNTEKGTKT
-641 SHKSALEKVN
+641 HGDAIEKIN
-651 EVCKEY
+651 QICKEY

-670 QTKKYQE
+670 QKGKYEE
-677 LTAAIQK
+677 LATTIQNA
-684 TAAEKIKAK
+684 TAEKIKAK
-693 YIEQENQKYQDD
+693 YVEQEMQKYLEASNDNFD
-705 TNEIFSSL
+705 TFV
-713 GDRIDDLE
+713 DRSENTE
-721 YDTGQRRTVYSGG
+721 YDTGNRRTVYSGG

-748 RNMGNNVKDAINEVI
+748 RNMGSAVQEAIRSQVE
-763 RQNAEALSKLSGD
+763 EAAKTLSTMSGD

-781 YQRVVSTILSAT
+781 YNRVISSILNST
-793 QAATNA
+793 QAATKA
-799 SSAEINAFGG
+799 TDAEIAGFKGTVESYLNSQIEKAKDMQTAIGRLIEQLSAFFAP
-809 VIKSSLDEIIER
+809 K
-821 TRVHNE
+821 
-827 TIKEA
+827 
-832 AETTD
+832 
-837 SFFKAYD
+837 D
-844 TKPVTESV
+844 TKPVTESI

-865 LQDTQKEIDAINS
+865 LQDTQKEIDEINA
-878 KTVRIDTDNTKL
+878 KEVKVQADYT
-890 RELQTLLGDIKTA
+890 ELQRLQTILNDVNTAISTKTA
-903 INTKTNNLNTEAG
+903 NLNTEAG
-916 INARIKQLRQERET
+916 INARIKQLKDERAN
-930 VDFEHNRDKYDELS
+930 VVINSDEYKNLS

-1082 FRWVCSMGQDVA
+1082 FRWVRSMGQDVA

-1113 RQLATLTV
+1113 RQLAALTV

-1204 KAAGELFV
+1204 RAAGELFV
-1212 SEEEAKAQKELQDK
+1212 SEEEAKTQQEVQDK
-1226 ILNSYRTYEEQKA
+1226 ILNSYRTYEEQKTA
-1239 SIQEEYALYRQAAE
+1239 IQEEYALYRQAAE

-1274 LNVAFLKQSDSW
+1274 LNVSFLKQSDSW
-1286 KNLFSDLDTLSAAQ
+1286 KNLFSNLDTLSAGEIA
-1300 ISKLIKDIES
+1300 KLIRDIES
-1310 QLGNA
+1310 QVGNA
-1315 DLELAPVDYKAVIDS
+1315 DLKLNPVDYKAVVDS
-1330 LNQAKNMLIEKNPFK
+1330 LKQAKDIIIKENPFK
-1345 AIGTFYDDYIDAK
+1345 AIGSFYDTYIEAK
-1358 KKLAEAKANLASG
+1358 KSLAKAQAKLAAGE
-1371 TGSEEDVQAAE
+1371 GSEDDVKAAE
-1382 RLVKS
+1382 RLVTS
-1387 ATQGITRSIATV
+1387 ATQGITKSIATV

-1500 AFNNTYWVFSDSQRQ
+1500 VFNNTYWVFSDSQRQ

-1672 VVEALKRQYLA
+1672 VVKALKRQYLA

-1744 EGAVGSMSEETGG
+1744 KGAVASMNEETGG

>member
-351 TARTAALEASLTA
+351 TARTAALE
-364 EELANVQSQIR
+364 
-375 IATIQT
+375 
-381 LLTEQQKE
+381 
-389 YLSNLNLTTSSA
+389 
-401 GYEAA
+401 
-406 ATSVMSVE
+406 
-414 QRLALNKVDLTSK
+414 
-427 STAYRAALEQE
+427 QE

-472 AAKAAVDRSYYEV
+472 AAKAAVDRSYYGV

-492 NAEQI
+492 KAEQI

-865 LQDTQKEIDAINS
+865 LQDTQKEIDEINA
-878 KTVRIDTDNTKL
+878 KEVKVQADYT
-890 RELQTLLGDIKTA
+890 ELQRLQTILNDVNTAISTKTA
-903 INTKTNNLNTEAG
+903 NLNTEAG
-916 INARIKQLRQERET
+916 INARIKQLKDERAN
-930 VDFEHNRDKYDELS
+930 VVINSDEYKNLS

-1082 FRWVCSMGQDVA
+1082 FRWVRSMGQDVA

-1113 RQLATLTV
+1113 RQLAALTV

-1253 KMGDEERVKQ
+1253 KMGDEERIRQ
-1263 INDAE
+1263 INEAE

-1330 LNQAKNMLIEKNPFK
+1330 LNQAKNTLIQKNPFK

-1358 KKLAEAKANLASG
+1358 KKLAEAKAKLASG
-1371 TGSEEDVQAAE
+1371 EGSEEDVKAAE
-1382 RLVKS
+1382 RDVKS
-1387 ATQGITRSIATV
+1387 ATQGITKSIATV
-1399 TDAAANCAQSLQGM
+1399 MDAASNCAKSLQGM

-1426 GTAVDLVGQLGNA
+1426 GTATELMGQLGNA
-1439 ATSVGQLM
+1439 AMSVGELM
-1447 SGDIL
+1447 NGHIVS
-1452 GGITGIVSSV
+1452 GITGIVSSV

-1473 DKKYENRIKELQRE
+1473 DKKYENRIQELQRE

-1672 VVEALKRQYLA
+1672 VVKALKRQYLA
-1683 KGIEEAVEYLGSEDV
+1683 KGVDEAVEYLGSEDV

-1744 EGAVGSMSEETGG
+1744 EGAVASMSEETGG

>member
-427 STAYRAALEQE
+427 SAAYRAALEQE

-497 AIATKKMEA
+497 AIATKRMEA

-528 KKTLETAAINQ
+528 KKTLETAAVNQ

-852 DLVDMSFEDLEKK
+852 DLVEMSFEDLEKK
-865 LQDTQKEIDAINS
+865 ADDAQKKIDEINAKEVKVQADY
-878 KTVRIDTDNTKL
+878 T
-890 RELQTLLGDIKTA
+890 ELQRLQTILNDVNTAISTKTA
-903 INTKTNNLNTEAG
+903 NLNTEAG
-916 INARIKQLRQERET
+916 INARIKQLKDERAN
-930 VDFEHNRDKYDELS
+930 VVINSDEYKNLS

-1082 FRWVCSMGQDVA
+1082 FRWVRSMGQDVA

-1113 RQLATLTV
+1113 RQLAALTV

-1253 KMGDEERVKQ
+1253 KMGDEERIRQ
-1263 INDAE
+1263 INEAE

-1330 LNQAKNMLIEKNPFK
+1330 LNQAKNTLIQKNPFK

-1358 KKLAEAKANLASG
+1358 KKLAEAKAKLASG
-1371 TGSEEDVQAAE
+1371 EGSEEDVQAAE
-1382 RLVKS
+1382 RDVKS
-1387 ATQGITRSIATV
+1387 ATQGITKSIATV
-1399 TDAAANCAQSLQGM
+1399 MDAASNCAKSLQGM

-1473 DKKYENRIKELQRE
+1473 DKKYEKRIQELQRE

-1672 VVEALKRQYLA
+1672 VVKALKRQYLA
-1683 KGIEEAVEYLGSEDV
+1683 KGVEEAVEYLGSEDV

>member
-337 GQVTAQNEAMAAAQ
+337 GQVTAQNEAMAVAQ

-427 STAYRAALEQE
+427 SAAYRAALEQE

-497 AIATKKMEA
+497 AIATKRMEA

-528 KKTLETAAINQ
+528 KKTLETAAVNQ
-539 SRTASAADAAAKT
+539 SRTASIADTAAKAT
-552 VQGTVTTALTAVT
+552 QTTVTTALAAAT
-565 NKCTLA
+565 NKVTVA
-571 VKTLWATMKANPL
+571 MKALWTTMKSNPL
-584 GWILTL
+584 GWILTII
-590 VGMVISAFTLFKS
+590 GMVVSAITLFKS
-603 SNEESTD
+603 SNDEATD

-616 DTTKKQIDYLNLL
+616 DTTKKQIDNLDLL
-629 FDILKNTEAGTQ
+629 FAILQNTEKGTKT
-641 SHKSALEKVN
+641 HGDAIEKIN
-651 EVCKEY
+651 QICKEY

-670 QTKKYQE
+670 QKGKYEE
-677 LTAAIQK
+677 LATAIQNA
-684 TAAEKIKAK
+684 TAEKIKAK
-693 YIEQENQKYQDD
+693 YVEQEMQKYLEASNDNFD
-705 TNEIFSSL
+705 TFV
-713 GDRIDDLE
+713 DRSE
-721 YDTGQRRTVYSGG
+721 NAQYDTGQRRTVYSGG
-734 SAYEVPVMAAADNI
+734 SSYEVPIMAAADNI
-748 RNMGNNVKDAINEVI
+748 RNMGSAVQEAIRSQVEE
-763 RQNAEALSKLSGD
+763 AAKALSTMSGD

-781 YQRVVSTILSAT
+781 YNRVVSAILNST
-793 QAATNA
+793 QAATKA
-799 SSAEINAFGG
+799 TDAEIAGFKGN
-809 VIKSSLDEIIER
+809 IETYLNDQIVKAKDMQTAIGR
-821 TRVHNE
+821 LNE
-827 TIKEA
+827 QL
-832 AETTD
+832 
-837 SFFKAYD
+837 SAYFAPKD

-852 DLVDMSFEDLEKK
+852 DLVEMSFEDLEKK
-865 LQDTQKEIDAINS
+865 ADDAQKKIDEINAKEVKVQADY
-878 KTVRIDTDNTKL
+878 T
-890 RELQTLLGDIKTA
+890 ELQRLQTILNDVNTAISTKTA
-903 INTKTNNLNTEAG
+903 NLNTEAG
-916 INARIKQLRQERET
+916 INARIKQLKDERAN
-930 VDFEHNRDKYDELS
+930 VVINSDEYKNLS

-1027 ELENARKKAGKGGLT
+1027 ELADARKKAGKGGLT
-1042 KEETA
+1042 AEETA
-1047 NFNERRQIENESYE
+1047 NFEERRQIENKSYE
-1061 KEQANLFDGELDYKK
+1061 KEQATLFDGELDYKK

-1082 FRWVCSMGQDVA
+1082 FRWVRSMGQDVA
-1094 DKQFASLLK
+1094 NKQFASLLK
-1103 SGNSYKEYVE
+1103 SGNSYKEYIE
-1113 RQLATLTV
+1113 NQLAALTV

-1135 LTAGQVNMLNGLKAQ
+1135 LTAGQVNMLNGLKTQ

-1172 SQAQNLAEKIQAI
+1172 AQAQNLAEKIQAI

-1204 KAAGELFV
+1204 RAAGELFV
-1212 SEEEAKAQKELQDK
+1212 SEEEAKAQQEIQDK
-1226 ILNSYRTYEEQKA
+1226 ILNSYRTYEEQKTA
-1239 SIQEEYALYRQAAE
+1239 IQEEYALYRQEAE
-1253 KMGDEERVKQ
+1253 RLGDEERMKQ
-1263 INDAE
+1263 IDDAE

-1274 LNVAFLKQSDSW
+1274 LNVSFLKQSSSW
-1286 KNLFSDLDTLSAAQ
+1286 KNLFSDLDTLSASQ
-1300 ISKLIKDIES
+1300 ISKLLKDIES

-1315 DLELAPVDYKAVIDS
+1315 DLELNPVDYKAVIDS

-1382 RLVKS
+1382 RDVKS

-1536 MTNRIFQSGKYS
+1536 MTNRIFQSGRYS

-1744 EGAVGSMSEETGG
+1744 EGAVTSMSEETGG

>member
-427 STAYRAALEQE
+427 SAAYRAALEQE

-497 AIATKKMEA
+497 AIATKRMEA

-528 KKTLETAAINQ
+528 KKTLETAAVNQ
-539 SRTASAADAAAKT
+539 SRTASIADTAAKAT
-552 VQGTVTTALTAVT
+552 QTTVTTALAAAT
-565 NKCTLA
+565 NKVTVA
-571 VKTLWATMKANPL
+571 MKALWTTMKSNPL
-584 GWILTL
+584 GWILTII
-590 VGMVISAFTLFKS
+590 GMVVSAITLFKS
-603 SNEESTD
+603 SNDEATD

-616 DTTKKQIDYLNLL
+616 DTTKKQIDNLDLL
-629 FDILKNTEAGTQ
+629 FAILQNTEKGTKT
-641 SHKSALEKVN
+641 HGDAIEKIN
-651 EVCKEY
+651 QICKEY

-670 QTKKYQE
+670 QKGKYEE
-677 LTAAIQK
+677 LATAIQNA
-684 TAAEKIKAK
+684 TAEKIKAK
-693 YIEQENQKYQDD
+693 YVEQEMQKYLEASNDNFD
-705 TNEIFSSL
+705 TFV
-713 GDRIDDLE
+713 DRSE
-721 YDTGQRRTVYSGG
+721 NAQYDTGQRRTVYSGG
-734 SAYEVPVMAAADNI
+734 SSYEVPIMAAADNI
-748 RNMGNNVKDAINEVI
+748 RNMGSAVQEAIRSQVEE
-763 RQNAEALSKLSGD
+763 AAKALSTMSGD

-781 YQRVVSTILSAT
+781 YNRVVSAILNST
-793 QAATNA
+793 QAATKA
-799 SSAEINAFGG
+799 TDAEIAGFKGN
-809 VIKSSLDEIIER
+809 IETYLNDQIVKAKDMQTAIGR
-821 TRVHNE
+821 LNE
-827 TIKEA
+827 QL
-832 AETTD
+832 
-837 SFFKAYD
+837 SAYFAPKD

-852 DLVDMSFEDLEKK
+852 DLVEMSFEDLEKK
-865 LQDTQKEIDAINS
+865 ADDAQKKIDEINAKEVKVQADY
-878 KTVRIDTDNTKL
+878 T
-890 RELQTLLGDIKTA
+890 ELQRLQTILNDVNTAISTKTA
-903 INTKTNNLNTEAG
+903 NLNTEAG
-916 INARIKQLRQERET
+916 INARIKQLKDERAN
-930 VDFEHNRDKYDELS
+930 VVINSDEYKNLS

-1027 ELENARKKAGKGGLT
+1027 ELADARKKAGKGGLT
-1042 KEETA
+1042 AEETA
-1047 NFNERRQIENESYE
+1047 NFEERRQIENKSYE
-1061 KEQANLFDGELDYKK
+1061 KEQATLFDGELDYKK

-1082 FRWVCSMGQDVA
+1082 FRWVRSMGQDVA
-1094 DKQFASLLK
+1094 NKQFASLLK
-1103 SGNSYKEYVE
+1103 SGNSYKEYIE
-1113 RQLATLTV
+1113 NQLAALTV

-1135 LTAGQVNMLNGLKAQ
+1135 LTAGQVNMLNGLKTQ

-1172 SQAQNLAEKIQAI
+1172 AQAQNLAEKIQAI

-1253 KMGDEERVKQ
+1253 KMGDEERIRQ
-1263 INDAE
+1263 INEAE

-1274 LNVAFLKQSDSW
+1274 LNVAFLKQSSSW

-1330 LNQAKNMLIEKNPFK
+1330 LNQAKNTLIQKNPFK

-1371 TGSEEDVQAAE
+1371 KGSEEDVQAAE
-1382 RLVKS
+1382 RDVKS
-1387 ATQGITRSIATV
+1387 ATQGITKSIATV
-1399 TDAAANCAQSLQGM
+1399 TDAASNCAKSLQGM

-1426 GTAVDLVGQLGNA
+1426 GTAVDLMGQLGNA

-1744 EGAVGSMSEETGG
+1744 EGAVASMNEETGG

>member
-23 AEAMERSIKKAS
+23 AEAMERSIKKVS

-52 AQRGATY
+52 AQRGASY

-84 QLEIAFNTMLGSTEK
+84 QLEIAFNTMLGSTER
-99 AQALMAQLTNTAAKT
+99 AQALMSQLVDTAAHT

-136 SVVDEIVMLGN
+136 NVVNEILMLGN

-268 AGIQAATGLVENF
+268 AGIQAATDIVENF

-337 GQVTAQNEAMAAAQ
+337 GQVTAQNEAMTTAQAAH
-351 TARTAALEASLTA
+351 TAALEASLSA
-364 EELANVQSQIR
+364 EELANVQTQVR

-414 QRLALNKVDLTSK
+414 QRLALQKVDLTAK
-427 STAYRAALEQE
+427 SATYRAALEQE

-590 VGMVISAFTLFKS
+590 VGMVISALTLFKS

-616 DTTKKQIDYLNLL
+616 DTTKKQIDNLDLL
-629 FDILKNTEAGTQ
+629 FAILQNTEKGTKT
-641 SHKSALEKVN
+641 HGDAIEKIN
-651 EVCKEY
+651 QICKEY

-670 QTKKYQE
+670 QKGKYEE
-677 LTAAIQK
+677 LTTAIQNA
-684 TAAEKIKAK
+684 TAEKIKAK
-693 YIEQENQKYQDD
+693 YVEQEMQKYLEASNENFD
-705 TNEIFSSL
+705 TFV
-713 GDRIDDLE
+713 DRSENTE
-721 YDTGQRRTVYSGG
+721 YDTGNRRTVYSGG

-748 RNMGNNVKDAINEVI
+748 RNMGSAVQEAIRSQVE
-763 RQNAEALSKLSGD
+763 EAAKTLSTMSGD

-781 YQRVVSTILSAT
+781 YNRVISSILNST
-793 QAATNA
+793 QAATKA
-799 SSAEINAFGG
+799 TDAEIAGFKGTVESYLNSQIEKAGDMQNAIG
-809 VIKSSLDEIIER
+809 KLDEQLS
-821 TRVHNE
+821 
-827 TIKEA
+827 A
-832 AETTD
+832 
-837 SFFKAYD
+837 FFAPKD
-844 TKPVTESV
+844 TKPVTESI

-878 KTVRIDTDNTKL
+878 KTVRVDTDNTKL

-953 LPQNKSAK
+953 LPQNKNRS
-961 QKNNDAKRTADQAK
+961 KNNDAKRTADQAK
-975 RNSENLRKAQ
+975 RNNENLRKAQ

-997 SIMEEGYEKRK
+997 SIMEDGYEKRK
-1008 AQLDLQHREELKRI
+1008 AQLDLQHKEELKRI

-1027 ELENARKKAGKGGLT
+1027 ELAEARKKAGKGGLT
-1042 KEETA
+1042 ADETA
-1047 NFNERRQIENESYE
+1047 NFEERRQIENKSYE
-1061 KEQANLFDGELDYKK
+1061 KEQATLFDGELDYKK

-1082 FRWVCSMGQDVA
+1082 FRWVRSMGQDVA
-1094 DKQFASLLK
+1094 NKQFASLLK
-1103 SGNSYKEYVE
+1103 DGNSYKEYIE
-1113 RQLATLTV
+1113 NQMAALTV

-1135 LTAGQVNMLNGLKAQ
+1135 LTAGQVNMLNGLKTQ

-1172 SQAQNLAEKIQAI
+1172 AQAQNLAEKIQAI

-1253 KMGDEERVKQ
+1253 KMGDEERIRQ
-1263 INDAE
+1263 INEAE

-1274 LNVAFLKQSDSW
+1274 LNVSFLKQSDSW

-1330 LNQAKNMLIEKNPFK
+1330 LNQAKNTLIQKNPFK

-1371 TGSEEDVQAAE
+1371 KGSEEDVQAAE
-1382 RLVKS
+1382 RDVKS
-1387 ATQGITRSIATV
+1387 ATQGITKSIATV
-1399 TDAAANCAQSLQGM
+1399 TDAASNCAKSLQGM

-1426 GTAVDLVGQLGNA
+1426 GTAVDLLGQLGNA
-1439 ATSVGQLM
+1439 ATGVGQLM

-1452 GGITGIVSSV
+1452 GGITSIVSSV

-1473 DKKYENRIKELQRE
+1473 DKKYEKRIQELQRE

-1500 AFNNTYWVFSDSQRQ
+1500 AFNNTYWVFTDSQRQ

-1521 NLINQQIAALEQERA
+1521 NLINKQIAALEEERS

-1548 ELTAEIKKLQNQLAS
+1548 ELTAEIKQLQNQLSS
-1563 AKEGDDMFGLYKQ
+1563 AKEGDDMFGLYQQ
-1576 ELANLEEQQA
+1576 ELANLEEQQQ
-1586 KIQQQIKAEE
+1586 KIQEQIKAEQ
-1596 DKKKTDKDKIQ
+1596 DKKHTDEGKIQ
-1607 DYKDQIEQ
+1607 EYKNQIEQ

-1623 RQQMAETL
+1623 RKQMAETL

-1644 DALVDAYMQ
+1644 DALVDAYTQ

-1672 VVEALKRQYLA
+1672 VIEALKRQYLA

-1698 WKDNKLDSNEQKHF
+1698 WKDNMLDENEQKHF

-1735 DTENVQDPL
+1735 DTEQIQDPL
-1744 EGAVGSMSEETGG
+1744 EGAVASMSEETGG
-1757 VIAGRL
+1757 IIAGRL

>member
-161 LYGTLRSQGRAYT
+161 LYGTLRSQGQAYT

-337 GQVTAQNEAMAAAQ
+337 GQ
-351 TARTAALEASLTA
+351 
-364 EELANVQSQIR
+364 
-375 IATIQT
+375 
-381 LLTEQQKE
+381 
-389 YLSNLNLTTSSA
+389 
-401 GYEAA
+401 
-406 ATSVMSVE
+406 
-414 QRLALNKVDLTSK
+414 
-427 STAYRAALEQE
+427 E

-460 AQKMESARADAV
+460 AQKKESARADAV
-472 AAKAAVDRSYYEV
+472 AAKAAVDRSYNEV
-485 YRAQQTG
+485 YRAKQTG

-506 AEDNAAITRKAA
+506 AEDRAAITRKAA

-552 VQGTVTTALTAVT
+552 VLGTVTTALTAVT

-616 DTTKKQIDYLNLL
+616 DTTKKQIDNLDLL
-629 FDILKNTEAGTQ
+629 FAILQNTKKGTKT
-641 SHKSALEKVN
+641 HGDAIEKIN
-651 EVCKEY
+651 QICKEY

-670 QTKKYQE
+670 QKGKYEE
-677 LTAAIQK
+677 LTTAIQNA
-684 TAAEKIKAK
+684 TAEKIKAK
-693 YIEQENQKYQDD
+693 YVEQEMQKYLEASNENFD
-705 TNEIFSSL
+705 TFV
-713 GDRIDDLE
+713 DRSENTE
-721 YDTGQRRTVYSGG
+721 YDTGNRHTVCSGG

-748 RNMGNNVKDAINEVI
+748 RNMGSAVQEAIRSQVE
-763 RQNAEALSKLSGD
+763 EAAKTLSTMSGD

-781 YQRVVSTILSAT
+781 YNRVISSILNST
-793 QAATNA
+793 QAATKA
-799 SSAEINAFGG
+799 TDAEIAGFKGTVESYLNSQIEKAGDMQNAIG
-809 VIKSSLDEIIER
+809 KLDEQLS
-821 TRVHNE
+821 
-827 TIKEA
+827 A
-832 AETTD
+832 
-837 SFFKAYD
+837 FFAPKD
-844 TKPVTESV
+844 TKPVTESI

-878 KTVRIDTDNTKL
+878 KTVRVDTDNTKL

-1027 ELENARKKAGKGGLT
+1027 ELADARKKAGKGGLT
-1042 KEETA
+1042 AEETA
-1047 NFNERRQIENESYE
+1047 NFEERRQIENKSYE
-1061 KEQANLFDGELDYKK
+1061 KEQATLFDGELDYKK

-1082 FRWVCSMGQDVA
+1082 FRWVRSMGQDVA
-1094 DKQFASLLK
+1094 NKQFASLLK
-1103 SGNSYKEYVE
+1103 SGNSYKEYIE
-1113 RQLATLTV
+1113 NQLAALTV

-1135 LTAGQVNMLNGLKAQ
+1135 LTAGQVNMLNGLKTQ

-1172 SQAQNLAEKIQAI
+1172 AQAQNLAEKIQAI

-1204 KAAGELFV
+1204 RAAGELFV
-1212 SEEEAKAQKELQDK
+1212 SEEEAKAQQEIQDK
-1226 ILNSYRTYEEQKA
+1226 ILNSYRTYEEQKTA
-1239 SIQEEYALYRQAAE
+1239 IQEEYALYRREAE
-1253 KMGDEERVKQ
+1253 KIGDEERIKQ
-1263 INDAE
+1263 IDDAE

-1274 LNVAFLKQSDSW
+1274 LNVSFLKQSSSW

-1300 ISKLIKDIES
+1300 ISKLLKDIES

-1315 DLELAPVDYKAVIDS
+1315 DLELNPVDYKAVIDS

-1382 RLVKS
+1382 RDVKS
-1387 ATQGITRSIATV
+1387 ATQGITRSIAKV
-1399 TDAAANCAQSLQGM
+1399 TDAAANCAKSLQGM

-1447 SGDIL
+1447 SDHIL
-1452 GGITGIVSSV
+1452 SGITGIVSSV

-1744 EGAVGSMSEETGG
+1744 EGAVASMSEETGG

>member
-127 MLAFGSSVE
+127 MLAFSSSVE

-337 GQVTAQNEAMAAAQ
+337 GQITAQNEAMTTAQAAH
-351 TARTAALEASLTA
+351 TAALEASLSA
-364 EELANVQSQIR
+364 EELANVQRQVR

-427 STAYRAALEQE
+427 SAAYRAALEQE

-734 SAYEVPVMAAADNI
+734 SAYKVPVMAAADNI

-878 KTVRIDTDNTKL
+878 KTVRVDTDNTKL

-916 INARIKQLRQERET
+916 INARIKQLKDERANVVINSTEYK
-930 VDFEHNRDKYDELS
+930 NLS
-944 KEIDKLSAK
+944 KEIVKLSAK

-1082 FRWVCSMGQDVA
+1082 FRWVRSMGQDVA

-1113 RQLATLTV
+1113 RQLAALTV

-1135 LTAGQVNMLNGLKAQ
+1135 LTAGQVNMLNGLKTQ

-1172 SQAQNLAEKIQAI
+1172 AQAQNLAEKIQAI

-1204 KAAGELFV
+1204 RAAGELFV
-1212 SEEEAKAQKELQDK
+1212 SEEEAKAQQEIQDK
-1226 ILNSYRTYEEQKA
+1226 ILNSYRTYEEQKTA
-1239 SIQEEYALYRQAAE
+1239 IQEEYALYRQEAE
-1253 KMGDEERVKQ
+1253 RLGDEERIKQ
-1263 INDAE
+1263 IDDAE

-1274 LNVAFLKQSDSW
+1274 LNVSFLKQSSSW

-1300 ISKLIKDIES
+1300 ISKLLKDIES

-1315 DLELAPVDYKAVIDS
+1315 DLELNPVDYKAVIDS
-1330 LNQAKNMLIEKNPFK
+1330 LNQAKNTLIQKNPFK

-1358 KKLAEAKANLASG
+1358 KKLAEAKAKLASG
-1371 TGSEEDVQAAE
+1371 EGSEEDVQAAE
-1382 RLVKS
+1382 RDVKS

-1672 VVEALKRQYLA
+1672 VVKALKRQYLA
-1683 KGIEEAVEYLGSEDV
+1683 KGVEEAVEYLGSEDV

>member
-337 GQVTAQNEAMAAAQ
+337 GQVTVQNEAMAAAQ

-427 STAYRAALEQE
+427 SAAYRAALEQE

-497 AIATKKMEA
+497 AIATKRMEA

-528 KKTLETAAINQ
+528 KKTLETAAVNQ
-539 SRTASAADAAAKT
+539 SRTASIADTAAKAT
-552 VQGTVTTALTAVT
+552 QTTVTTALAAAT
-565 NKCTLA
+565 NKVTVA
-571 VKTLWATMKANPL
+571 MKALWTTMKSNPL
-584 GWILTL
+584 GWILTII
-590 VGMVISAFTLFKS
+590 GMVVSAITLFKS
-603 SNEESTD
+603 SNDEATD

-616 DTTKKQIDYLNLL
+616 DTTKKQIDNLDLL
-629 FDILKNTEAGTQ
+629 FAILQNTEKGTKT
-641 SHKSALEKVN
+641 HGDAIEKIN
-651 EVCKEY
+651 QICKEY

-670 QTKKYQE
+670 QKGKYEE
-677 LTAAIQK
+677 LATTIQNA
-684 TAAEKIKAK
+684 TAEKIKAK
-693 YIEQENQKYQDD
+693 YVEQEMQKYLEASNDNFD
-705 TNEIFSSL
+705 TFV
-713 GDRIDDLE
+713 DRSE
-721 YDTGQRRTVYSGG
+721 NAQYDTGQRRTVYSGG
-734 SAYEVPVMAAADNI
+734 SSYEVPIMAAADNI
-748 RNMGNNVKDAINEVI
+748 RNMGSAVQEAIRSQVEE
-763 RQNAEALSKLSGD
+763 AAKALSTMSGD

-781 YQRVVSTILSAT
+781 YNRVVSAILNST
-793 QAATNA
+793 QAATKA
-799 SSAEINAFGG
+799 TDAEIAGFKGN
-809 VIKSSLDEIIER
+809 IETYLNDQIVKAKDMQTAIGR
-821 TRVHNE
+821 LNE
-827 TIKEA
+827 QL
-832 AETTD
+832 
-837 SFFKAYD
+837 SAYFAPKD

-852 DLVDMSFEDLEKK
+852 DLVEMSFEDLEKK
-865 LQDTQKEIDAINS
+865 ADDAQKKIDEINAKEVKVQADY
-878 KTVRIDTDNTKL
+878 T
-890 RELQTLLGDIKTA
+890 ELQRLQTILNDVNTAISTKTA
-903 INTKTNNLNTEAG
+903 NLNTEAG
-916 INARIKQLRQERET
+916 INARIKQLKDERAN
-930 VDFEHNRDKYDELS
+930 VVINSDEYKNLS

-1082 FRWVCSMGQDVA
+1082 FRWVRSMGQDVA

-1113 RQLATLTV
+1113 RQLAALTV

-1135 LTAGQVNMLNGLKAQ
+1135 LTAGQVNMLNGLKTQ

-1204 KAAGELFV
+1204 RAAGELFV
-1212 SEEEAKAQKELQDK
+1212 SEEEAKTQQEVQDK
-1226 ILNSYRTYEEQKA
+1226 ILNSYRTYEEQKTA
-1239 SIQEEYALYRQAAE
+1239 IQEEYALYRREAE
-1253 KMGDEERVKQ
+1253 KIGDEERMKQ
-1263 INDAE
+1263 IDDAE

-1274 LNVAFLKQSDSW
+1274 LNVSFLKQSDSW
-1286 KNLFSDLDTLSAAQ
+1286 KNLFSNLDTLSAGEIA
-1300 ISKLIKDIES
+1300 KLIRDIES

-1315 DLELAPVDYKAVIDS
+1315 DLKLNPVDYKAVVDS
-1330 LNQAKNMLIEKNPFK
+1330 LKQAKDIIIKENPFK
-1345 AIGTFYDDYIDAK
+1345 AIGSFYDTYIEAK
-1358 KKLAEAKANLASG
+1358 KSLAKAQAKLAAGE
-1371 TGSEEDVQAAE
+1371 GSEDDVKAAE

-1413 FDALGMGGVADAL
+1413 FDALEMGGVADAL

-1521 NLINQQIAALEQERA
+1521 SLINQQIAALEQERA

>member
-337 GQVTAQNEAMAAAQ
+337 GQVTAQNEAMAVAQ

-427 STAYRAALEQE
+427 SAAYRAALEQE

-497 AIATKKMEA
+497 AIATKRMEA

-528 KKTLETAAINQ
+528 KKTLETAAVNQ
-539 SRTASAADAAAKT
+539 SRTASIADTAAKAT
-552 VQGTVTTALTAVT
+552 QTTVTTALAAAT
-565 NKCTLA
+565 NKVTVA
-571 VKTLWATMKANPL
+571 MKALWTTMKSNPL
-584 GWILTL
+584 GWILTII
-590 VGMVISAFTLFKS
+590 GMVVSAITLFKS
-603 SNEESTD
+603 SNDEATD

-616 DTTKKQIDYLNLL
+616 DTTKKQIDNLDLL
-629 FDILKNTEAGTQ
+629 FAILQNTEKGTKT
-641 SHKSALEKVN
+641 HGDAIEKIN
-651 EVCKEY
+651 QICKEY

-670 QTKKYQE
+670 QKGKYEE
-677 LTAAIQK
+677 LATAIQNA
-684 TAAEKIKAK
+684 TAEKIKAK
-693 YIEQENQKYQDD
+693 YVEQEMQKYLEASNDNFD
-705 TNEIFSSL
+705 TFV
-713 GDRIDDLE
+713 DRSE
-721 YDTGQRRTVYSGG
+721 NAQYDTGQRRTVYSGG
-734 SAYEVPVMAAADNI
+734 SSYEVPIMAAADNI
-748 RNMGNNVKDAINEVI
+748 RNMGSAVQEAIRSQVEE
-763 RQNAEALSKLSGD
+763 AAKALSTMSGD

-781 YQRVVSTILSAT
+781 YNRVVSAILNST
-793 QAATNA
+793 QAATKA
-799 SSAEINAFGG
+799 TDAEIAGFKGN
-809 VIKSSLDEIIER
+809 IETYLNDQIVKAKDMQTAIGR
-821 TRVHNE
+821 LNE
-827 TIKEA
+827 QL
-832 AETTD
+832 
-837 SFFKAYD
+837 SAYFAPKD

-852 DLVDMSFEDLEKK
+852 DLVEMSFEDLEKK
-865 LQDTQKEIDAINS
+865 ADDAQKKIDEINAKEVKVQADY
-878 KTVRIDTDNTKL
+878 T
-890 RELQTLLGDIKTA
+890 ELQRLQTILNDVNTAISTKTA
-903 INTKTNNLNTEAG
+903 NLNTEAG
-916 INARIKQLRQERET
+916 INARIKQLKDERAN
-930 VDFEHNRDKYDELS
+930 VVINSDEYKNLS

-1082 FRWVCSMGQDVA
+1082 FRWVRSMGQDVA

-1113 RQLATLTV
+1113 RQLAALTV

-1253 KMGDEERVKQ
+1253 KMGDEERIRQ
-1263 INDAE
+1263 INEAE

-1330 LNQAKNMLIEKNPFK
+1330 LNQAKNTLIQKNPFK

-1358 KKLAEAKANLASG
+1358 KKLAEAKAKLASG
-1371 TGSEEDVQAAE
+1371 EGSEEDVQAAE
-1382 RLVKS
+1382 RDVKS
-1387 ATQGITRSIATV
+1387 ATQGITKSIATV

-1683 KGIEEAVEYLGSEDV
+1683 KGIDEAVEYLGSEDV

-1744 EGAVGSMSEETGG
+1744 EGAVASMSEETGG

>member
-427 STAYRAALEQE
+427 SAAYRAALEQE

-460 AQKMESARADAV
+460 AQKMVSARADAV

-497 AIATKKMEA
+497 AIATKRMEA

-528 KKTLETAAINQ
+528 KKTLETAAVNQ
-539 SRTASAADAAAKT
+539 SRTASIADTAAKAT
-552 VQGTVTTALTAVT
+552 QTTVTTALAAAT
-565 NKCTLA
+565 NKVTVA
-571 VKTLWATMKANPL
+571 MKALWTTMKSNPL
-584 GWILTL
+584 GWILTII
-590 VGMVISAFTLFKS
+590 GMVVSAITLFKS
-603 SNEESTD
+603 SNDEATD

-616 DTTKKQIDYLNLL
+616 DTTKKQIDNLDLL
-629 FDILKNTEAGTQ
+629 FAILQNTEKGTKT
-641 SHKSALEKVN
+641 HGDAIEKIN
-651 EVCKEY
+651 QICKEY

-670 QTKKYQE
+670 QKGKYEE
-677 LTAAIQK
+677 LATAIQNA
-684 TAAEKIKAK
+684 TAEKIKAK
-693 YIEQENQKYQDD
+693 YVEQEMQKYLEASNDNFD
-705 TNEIFSSL
+705 TFV
-713 GDRIDDLE
+713 DRSE
-721 YDTGQRRTVYSGG
+721 NAQYDTGQRRTVYSGG
-734 SAYEVPVMAAADNI
+734 SSYEVPIMAAADNI
-748 RNMGNNVKDAINEVI
+748 RNMGSAVQEAIRSQVEE
-763 RQNAEALSKLSGD
+763 AAKALSTMSGD

-781 YQRVVSTILSAT
+781 YNRVISAILNST
-793 QAATNA
+793 QAATKA
-799 SSAEINAFGG
+799 TDAEIAGFKGN
-809 VIKSSLDEIIER
+809 IETYLNDQIVKAKDMQTAIGR
-821 TRVHNE
+821 LNE
-827 TIKEA
+827 QL
-832 AETTD
+832 
-837 SFFKAYD
+837 SAYFAPKD

-852 DLVDMSFEDLEKK
+852 DLVEMSFEDLEKK
-865 LQDTQKEIDAINS
+865 ADDAQKKIDEINAKEVKVQADY
-878 KTVRIDTDNTKL
+878 T
-890 RELQTLLGDIKTA
+890 ELQRLQTILNDVNTAISTKTA
-903 INTKTNNLNTEAG
+903 NLNTEAG

-953 LPQNKSAK
+953 LPQNKNRS
-961 QKNNDAKRTADQAK
+961 KNNDAKRTADQAK
-975 RNSENLRKAQ
+975 RNNENLRKAQ

-1082 FRWVCSMGQDVA
+1082 FRWVRSMGQDVA

-1113 RQLATLTV
+1113 RQLAALTV

-1135 LTAGQVNMLNGLKAQ
+1135 LTARQVNMLNGLKAQ

-1172 SQAQNLAEKIQAI
+1172 AQAQNLAEKIQAI

-1253 KMGDEERVKQ
+1253 KMGDEERIRQ
-1263 INDAE
+1263 INEAE

-1274 LNVAFLKQSDSW
+1274 LNVAFLKQSSSW

-1330 LNQAKNMLIEKNPFK
+1330 LNQAKNTLIQKNPFK
-1345 AIGTFYDDYIDAK
+1345 AIGTFYDDYIEAK

-1371 TGSEEDVQAAE
+1371 KGSEEDVQAAE
-1382 RLVKS
+1382 RDVKS
-1387 ATQGITRSIATV
+1387 ATQGITKSIATV
-1399 TDAAANCAQSLQGM
+1399 MDAASNCAKSLQGM

-1426 GTAVDLVGQLGNA
+1426 GTATELMGQLGNA
-1439 ATSVGQLM
+1439 AMSVGELM
-1447 SGDIL
+1447 NGHIVS
-1452 GGITGIVSSV
+1452 GITGIVSSV

-1473 DKKYENRIKELQRE
+1473 DKKYDNRIKELQRE

-1548 ELTAEIKKLQNQLAS
+1548 ELTAEIKRLQNQLAS

-1744 EGAVGSMSEETGG
+1744 EGAVASMSEETGG

>member
-199 QELNKLIEEG
+199 QELNKLIEDG

-224 SEGGLYFNLMQE
+224 SGGGLYFNLMQE

-337 GQVTAQNEAMAAAQ
+337 GQETAQNEAMAAAQ
-351 TARTAALEASLTA
+351 TARTAALEA
-364 EELANVQSQIR
+364 
-375 IATIQT
+375 
-381 LLTEQQKE
+381 
-389 YLSNLNLTTSSA
+389 
-401 GYEAA
+401 
-406 ATSVMSVE
+406 
-414 QRLALNKVDLTSK
+414 
-427 STAYRAALEQE
+427 
-438 VAAKRQS
+438 
-445 QAASLDAMRTEVKLA
+445 
-460 AQKMESARADAV
+460 
-472 AAKAAVDRSYYEV
+472 
-485 YRAQQTG
+485 
-492 NAEQI
+492 
-497 AIATKKMEA
+497 
-506 AEDNAAITRKAA
+506 
-518 LAAQSDFYAK
+518 QSDFYAK
-528 KKTLETAAINQ
+528 KKTLETAAVNQ
-539 SRTASAADAAAKT
+539 SRTASIADTAAKAT
-552 VQGTVTTALTAVT
+552 QATVTTALAAAT
-565 NKCTLA
+565 NKVTVA
-571 VKTLWATMKANPL
+571 MKALWTTMKSNPL
-584 GWILTL
+584 GWILTII
-590 VGMVISAFTLFKS
+590 GMVVSAITLFKS
-603 SNEESTD
+603 SNDEATD

-616 DTTKKQIDYLNLL
+616 DTTKKQIDNLDLL
-629 FDILKNTEAGTQ
+629 FALLQNTEKGTKT
-641 SHKSALEKVN
+641 HGDAIEKIN
-651 EVCKEY
+651 QICKEY

-670 QTKKYQE
+670 QKGKYEE
-677 LTAAIQK
+677 LATVIQNA
-684 TAAEKIKAK
+684 TAEKIKAK
-693 YIEQENQKYQDD
+693 YVEQEMQKYLEASNDNFD
-705 TNEIFSSL
+705 TFV
-713 GDRIDDLE
+713 DRSE
-721 YDTGQRRTVYSGG
+721 NAQYGTGQWRTVYSGG
-734 SAYEVPVMAAADNI
+734 SSYEVPIMAAADNI
-748 RNMGNNVKDAINEVI
+748 RNMGSAVQEAIRSQVEE
-763 RQNAEALSKLSGD
+763 AAKALSTMSGD

-781 YQRVVSTILSAT
+781 YNRVVSAILNST
-793 QAATNA
+793 QAATKA
-799 SSAEINAFGG
+799 TDAEIAGFKGN
-809 VIKSSLDEIIER
+809 IETYLNDQIVKAKDMQTAIGR
-821 TRVHNE
+821 LNE
-827 TIKEA
+827 QL
-832 AETTD
+832 
-837 SFFKAYD
+837 SAYFAPKD

-852 DLVDMSFEDLEKK
+852 DLVEMSFEDLEKK
-865 LQDTQKEIDAINS
+865 ADDAQKKIDEINAKEVKVQADYTEL
-878 KTVRIDTDNTKL
+878 KR
-890 RELQTLLGDIKTA
+890 LQTILNDVNTAISTKTA
-903 INTKTNNLNTEAG
+903 NLNTEAG
-916 INARIKQLRQERET
+916 INARIKQLKDERAN
-930 VDFEHNRDKYDELS
+930 VVINSDEYKNLS

-1047 NFNERRQIENESYE
+1047 NFNERRQIENKSYE
-1061 KEQANLFDGELDYKK
+1061 KEQATLFDGELDYKK

-1082 FRWVCSMGQDVA
+1082 FRWVRSMGQDVA

-1113 RQLATLTV
+1113 RQLAALTV

-1135 LTAGQVNMLNGLKAQ
+1135 LTAGQVNMLNGLKTQ

-1172 SQAQNLAEKIQAI
+1172 AQAQNLAEKIQAI

-1253 KMGDEERVKQ
+1253 KMGDEERIRQ

-1274 LNVAFLKQSDSW
+1274 LNVSFLKQSDSW

-1300 ISKLIKDIES
+1300 ISKSLKDIES

-1315 DLELAPVDYKAVIDS
+1315 DLELNPVDYKAVIDS
-1330 LNQAKNMLIEKNPFK
+1330 LNQAKNTLIQKNPFK

-1371 TGSEEDVQAAE
+1371 KGSKEDVQAAE
-1382 RLVKS
+1382 RDVES
-1387 ATQGITRSIATV
+1387 ATQGIKKSIATV
-1399 TDAAANCAQSLQGM
+1399 TDAASNCAKSLQGM

-1426 GTAVDLVGQLGNA
+1426 GTATELMGQLGNA
-1439 ATSVGQLM
+1439 AMSVGELM
-1447 SGDIL
+1447 NDNIVS
-1452 GGITGIVSSV
+1452 GITGIVSSV

-1744 EGAVGSMSEETGG
+1744 EGAVASMSEETSG

>member
-199 QELNKLIEEG
+199 QELNKLIEDG

-427 STAYRAALEQE
+427 SAAYRAALEQE

-497 AIATKKMEA
+497 AIATKRMEA

-528 KKTLETAAINQ
+528 KKTLETAAVNQ
-539 SRTASAADAAAKT
+539 SRTASIADTAAKAT
-552 VQGTVTTALTAVT
+552 QTTVTTALAAAT
-565 NKCTLA
+565 NKVTVA
-571 VKTLWATMKANPL
+571 MKALWTTMKSNPL
-584 GWILTL
+584 GWILTII
-590 VGMVISAFTLFKS
+590 GMVVSAITLFKS
-603 SNEESTD
+603 SNDEATD

-616 DTTKKQIDYLNLL
+616 DTTKKQIDNLDLL
-629 FDILKNTEAGTQ
+629 FAILQNTEKGTKT
-641 SHKSALEKVN
+641 HGDAIEKIN
-651 EVCKEY
+651 QICKEY

-670 QTKKYQE
+670 QKGKYEE
-677 LTAAIQK
+677 LATAIQNA
-684 TAAEKIKAK
+684 TAEKIKAK
-693 YIEQENQKYQDD
+693 YVEQEMQKYLEASNDNFD
-705 TNEIFSSL
+705 TFV
-713 GDRIDDLE
+713 DRSE
-721 YDTGQRRTVYSGG
+721 NAQYDTGQRRTVYSGG
-734 SAYEVPVMAAADNI
+734 SSYEVPIMAAADNI
-748 RNMGNNVKDAINEVI
+748 RNMGSAVQEAIRSQVEE
-763 RQNAEALSKLSGD
+763 AAKALSTMSGD

-781 YQRVVSTILSAT
+781 YNRVVSAILNST
-793 QAATNA
+793 QAATKA
-799 SSAEINAFGG
+799 TDAEIAGFKGN
-809 VIKSSLDEIIER
+809 IE
-821 TRVHNE
+821 TYLNDQIV
-827 TIKEA
+827 
-832 AETTD
+832 
-837 SFFKAYD
+837 KAKDMQTAIGRLIEQLSAYFAPKD

-852 DLVDMSFEDLEKK
+852 DLVEMSFEDLEKK
-865 LQDTQKEIDAINS
+865 ADDAQKKIDEINAKEVKVQADY
-878 KTVRIDTDNTKL
+878 T
-890 RELQTLLGDIKTA
+890 ELQRLQTILNDVNTAISTKTA
-903 INTKTNNLNTEAG
+903 NLNTEAG
-916 INARIKQLRQERET
+916 INARIKQLKDERAN
-930 VDFEHNRDKYDELS
+930 VVINSDEYKNLS

-1082 FRWVCSMGQDVA
+1082 FRWVRSMGQDVA
-1094 DKQFASLLK
+1094 DKEFASLLK

-1113 RQLATLTV
+1113 RQLAALTV

-1135 LTAGQVNMLNGLKAQ
+1135 LTAGQVNMLNGLKTQ

-1204 KAAGELFV
+1204 RAAGELFV
-1212 SEEEAKAQKELQDK
+1212 SEEEAKTQQEVQDK
-1226 ILNSYRTYEEQKA
+1226 ILNSYRTYEEQKTA
-1239 SIQEEYALYRQAAE
+1239 IQEEYALYRQAAE
-1253 KMGDEERVKQ
+1253 KMGDEERIKQ
-1263 INDAE
+1263 IDDAE

-1274 LNVAFLKQSDSW
+1274 LNVSFLKQSSSW
-1286 KNLFSDLDTLSAAQ
+1286 KNLFSNLDTLSAGEIA
-1300 ISKLIKDIES
+1300 KLIRDIES

-1315 DLELAPVDYKAVIDS
+1315 DLKLNPVDYKAVVDS
-1330 LNQAKNMLIEKNPFK
+1330 LKQAKDIIIKENPFK
-1345 AIGTFYDDYIDAK
+1345 AIGSFYDTYIEAK
-1358 KKLAEAKANLASG
+1358 KSLAKAQAKLAAGE
-1371 TGSEEDVQAAE
+1371 GSEDDVKAAE
-1382 RLVKS
+1382 RLVTS
-1387 ATQGITRSIATV
+1387 ATQGITKSIATV
-1399 TDAAANCAQSLQGM
+1399 TDAASNCAKSLQGM

-1744 EGAVGSMSEETGG
+1744 EGAVASMSEETGG

>member
-427 STAYRAALEQE
+427 SAAYRAALEQE

-497 AIATKKMEA
+497 AIATKRMEA

-528 KKTLETAAINQ
+528 KKTLETAAVNQ
-539 SRTASAADAAAKT
+539 SRTASIADTAAKAT
-552 VQGTVTTALTAVT
+552 QTTVTTALAAAT
-565 NKCTLA
+565 NKVTVA
-571 VKTLWATMKANPL
+571 MKALWTTMKSNPL
-584 GWILTL
+584 GWILTII
-590 VGMVISAFTLFKS
+590 GMVVSAITLFKS
-603 SNEESTD
+603 SNDEATD

-616 DTTKKQIDYLNLL
+616 DTTKKQIDNLDLL
-629 FDILKNTEAGTQ
+629 FAILQNTEKGTKT
-641 SHKSALEKVN
+641 HGDAIEKIN
-651 EVCKEY
+651 QICKEY

-670 QTKKYQE
+670 QKGKYEE
-677 LTAAIQK
+677 LATAIQNA
-684 TAAEKIKAK
+684 TAEKIKAK
-693 YIEQENQKYQDD
+693 YVEQEMQKYLEASNDNFD
-705 TNEIFSSL
+705 TFV
-713 GDRIDDLE
+713 DRSE
-721 YDTGQRRTVYSGG
+721 NAQYDTGQRRTVYSGG
-734 SAYEVPVMAAADNI
+734 SSYEVPIMAAADNI
-748 RNMGNNVKDAINEVI
+748 RNMGSAVQEAIRSQVEE
-763 RQNAEALSKLSGD
+763 AAKALSTMSGD

-781 YQRVVSTILSAT
+781 YNRVVSAILNST
-793 QAATNA
+793 QAATKA
-799 SSAEINAFGG
+799 TDAEIAGFKGN
-809 VIKSSLDEIIER
+809 IETYLNDQIVKAKDMQTAIGR
-821 TRVHNE
+821 LNE
-827 TIKEA
+827 QL
-832 AETTD
+832 
-837 SFFKAYD
+837 SAYFAPKD

-852 DLVDMSFEDLEKK
+852 DLVEMSFEDLEKK
-865 LQDTQKEIDAINS
+865 ADDAQKKIDEINAKEVKVQADY
-878 KTVRIDTDNTKL
+878 T
-890 RELQTLLGDIKTA
+890 ELQRLQTILNDVNTAISTKTA
-903 INTKTNNLNTEAG
+903 NLNTEAG
-916 INARIKQLRQERET
+916 INARIKQLKDERAN
-930 VDFEHNRDKYDELS
+930 VVINSDEYKNLS

-975 RNSENLRKAQ
+975 RNNENLRKAQ

-1008 AQLDLQHREELKRI
+1008 AQLDLQHKEELKRI

-1027 ELENARKKAGKGGLT
+1027 ELADARKKAGKGGLT
-1042 KEETA
+1042 AEETA
-1047 NFNERRQIENESYE
+1047 NFEERRQIENKSYE
-1061 KEQANLFDGELDYKK
+1061 KEQATLFDGELDYKK

-1082 FRWVCSMGQDVA
+1082 FRWVRSMGQDVA
-1094 DKQFASLLK
+1094 NKQFASLLK
-1103 SGNSYKEYVE
+1103 SGNSYKEYIE
-1113 RQLATLTV
+1113 NQLAALTV

-1135 LTAGQVNMLNGLKAQ
+1135 LTAGQVNMLNGLKTQ

-1172 SQAQNLAEKIQAI
+1172 AQAQNLAEKIQAI

-1212 SEEEAKAQKELQDK
+1212 SEEEAKAQQEIQDK
-1226 ILNSYRTYEEQKA
+1226 ILNSYRTYEEQKTA
-1239 SIQEEYALYRQAAE
+1239 IQEEYALYRQEAE
-1253 KMGDEERVKQ
+1253 RLGDEERVKQ

-1274 LNVAFLKQSDSW
+1274 LNVSFLKQSDSW
-1286 KNLFSDLDTLSAAQ
+1286 KNLFSNLDTLSAGEIA
-1300 ISKLIKDIES
+1300 KLIRDIES

-1315 DLELAPVDYKAVIDS
+1315 DLKLNPVDYKAVVDS
-1330 LNQAKNMLIEKNPFK
+1330 LKQAKDIIIKENPFK
-1345 AIGTFYDDYIDAK
+1345 AIGSFYDTYIEAK
-1358 KKLAEAKANLASG
+1358 KSLAKAQAKLAAGE
-1371 TGSEEDVQAAE
+1371 GSEDDVKAAE

-1387 ATQGITRSIATV
+1387 ATQGITKSIATV
-1399 TDAAANCAQSLQGM
+1399 TDAASNCAKSLQGM

-1744 EGAVGSMSEETGG
+1744 EGAVASMSEETGG

>member
-337 GQVTAQNEAMAAAQ
+337 GQVTAQNEAMAVAQ

-427 STAYRAALEQE
+427 SAAYRAALEQE

-497 AIATKKMEA
+497 AIATKRMEA

-528 KKTLETAAINQ
+528 KKTLETAAVNQ
-539 SRTASAADAAAKT
+539 SRTASIADTAAKAT
-552 VQGTVTTALTAVT
+552 QTTVTTALAAAT
-565 NKCTLA
+565 NKVTVA
-571 VKTLWATMKANPL
+571 MKALWTTMKSNPL
-584 GWILTL
+584 GWILTII
-590 VGMVISAFTLFKS
+590 GMVVSAITLFKS
-603 SNEESTD
+603 SNDEATD

-616 DTTKKQIDYLNLL
+616 DTTKKQIDNLDLL
-629 FDILKNTEAGTQ
+629 FAILQNTEKGTKT
-641 SHKSALEKVN
+641 HGDAIEKIN
-651 EVCKEY
+651 QICKEY

-670 QTKKYQE
+670 QKGKYEE
-677 LTAAIQK
+677 LATAIQNA
-684 TAAEKIKAK
+684 TAEKIKAK
-693 YIEQENQKYQDD
+693 YVEQEMQKYLEASNDNFD
-705 TNEIFSSL
+705 TFV
-713 GDRIDDLE
+713 DRSE
-721 YDTGQRRTVYSGG
+721 NAQYDTGQRRTVYSGG
-734 SAYEVPVMAAADNI
+734 SSYEVPIMAAADNI
-748 RNMGNNVKDAINEVI
+748 RNMGSAVQEAIRSQVEE
-763 RQNAEALSKLSGD
+763 AAKALSTMSGD

-781 YQRVVSTILSAT
+781 YNRVVSAILNST
-793 QAATNA
+793 QAATKA
-799 SSAEINAFGG
+799 TDAEIAGFKGN
-809 VIKSSLDEIIER
+809 IETYLNDQIVKAKDMQTAIGR
-821 TRVHNE
+821 LNE
-827 TIKEA
+827 QL
-832 AETTD
+832 
-837 SFFKAYD
+837 SAYFAPKD

-852 DLVDMSFEDLEKK
+852 DLVEMSFEDLEKK
-865 LQDTQKEIDAINS
+865 ADDAQKKIDEINAKEVKVQADY
-878 KTVRIDTDNTKL
+878 T
-890 RELQTLLGDIKTA
+890 ELQRLQTILNDVNTAISTKTA
-903 INTKTNNLNTEAG
+903 NLNTEAG
-916 INARIKQLRQERET
+916 INARIKQLKDERAN
-930 VDFEHNRDKYDELS
+930 VVINSDEYKNLS

-1027 ELENARKKAGKGGLT
+1027 ELADARKKAGKGGLT
-1042 KEETA
+1042 AEETA
-1047 NFNERRQIENESYE
+1047 NFEERRQIENKSYE
-1061 KEQANLFDGELDYKK
+1061 KEQATLFDGELDYKK

-1082 FRWVCSMGQDVA
+1082 FRWVRSMGQDVA
-1094 DKQFASLLK
+1094 NKQFASLLK
-1103 SGNSYKEYVE
+1103 SGNSYKEYIE
-1113 RQLATLTV
+1113 NQLAALTV

-1135 LTAGQVNMLNGLKAQ
+1135 LTAGQVNMLNGLKTQ

-1172 SQAQNLAEKIQAI
+1172 AQAQNLAEKIQAI

-1204 KAAGELFV
+1204 RAAGELFV
-1212 SEEEAKAQKELQDK
+1212 SEEEAKAQQEIQDK
-1226 ILNSYRTYEEQKA
+1226 ILNSYRTYEEQKTA
-1239 SIQEEYALYRQAAE
+1239 IQEEYALYRREAE
-1253 KMGDEERVKQ
+1253 KIGDEERMKQ
-1263 INDAE
+1263 IDDAE

-1274 LNVAFLKQSDSW
+1274 LNVSFLKQSSSW
-1286 KNLFSDLDTLSAAQ
+1286 KNLFSDLDTLSASQ
-1300 ISKLIKDIES
+1300 ISKLLKDIES

-1315 DLELAPVDYKAVIDS
+1315 DLELNPVDYKAVIDS

-1382 RLVKS
+1382 RDVKS

-1536 MTNRIFQSGKYS
+1536 MTNRIFQSGRYS
-1548 ELTAEIKKLQNQLAS
+1548 ELTGEIKKLQNQLAS

-1744 EGAVGSMSEETGG
+1744 EGALTSMSEETGG

>member
-337 GQVTAQNEAMAAAQ
+337 GQVTAQNEAMAVAQ

-427 STAYRAALEQE
+427 SAAYRAALEQE

-497 AIATKKMEA
+497 AIATKRMEA

-528 KKTLETAAINQ
+528 KKTLETAAVNQ
-539 SRTASAADAAAKT
+539 SRTASIADTAAKAT
-552 VQGTVTTALTAVT
+552 QTTVTTALAAAT
-565 NKCTLA
+565 NKVTVA
-571 VKTLWATMKANPL
+571 MKALWTTMKSNPL
-584 GWILTL
+584 GWILTII
-590 VGMVISAFTLFKS
+590 GMVVSAITLFKS
-603 SNEESTD
+603 SNDEATD

-616 DTTKKQIDYLNLL
+616 DTTKKQIDNLDLL
-629 FDILKNTEAGTQ
+629 FAILQNTEKGTKT
-641 SHKSALEKVN
+641 HGDAIEKIN
-651 EVCKEY
+651 QICKEY

-670 QTKKYQE
+670 QKGKYEE
-677 LTAAIQK
+677 LATAIQNA
-684 TAAEKIKAK
+684 TAEKIKAK
-693 YIEQENQKYQDD
+693 YVEQEMQKYLEASNDNFD
-705 TNEIFSSL
+705 TFV
-713 GDRIDDLE
+713 DRSE
-721 YDTGQRRTVYSGG
+721 NAQYDTGQRRTVYSGG
-734 SAYEVPVMAAADNI
+734 SSYEVPIMAAADNI
-748 RNMGNNVKDAINEVI
+748 RNMGSAVQEAIRSQVEE
-763 RQNAEALSKLSGD
+763 AAKALSTMSGD

-781 YQRVVSTILSAT
+781 YNRVISAILNST
-793 QAATNA
+793 QAATKA
-799 SSAEINAFGG
+799 TDAEIAGFKGN
-809 VIKSSLDEIIER
+809 IETYLNDQIVKAKDMQTAIGR
-821 TRVHNE
+821 LNE
-827 TIKEA
+827 QL
-832 AETTD
+832 
-837 SFFKAYD
+837 SAYFAPKD

-852 DLVDMSFEDLEKK
+852 DLVEMSFEDLEKK
-865 LQDTQKEIDAINS
+865 ADDAQKKIDEINAKEVKVQADY
-878 KTVRIDTDNTKL
+878 T
-890 RELQTLLGDIKTA
+890 ELQRLQTILNDVNTAISTKTA
-903 INTKTNNLNTEAG
+903 NLNTEAG
-916 INARIKQLRQERET
+916 INARIKQLKDERAN
-930 VDFEHNRDKYDELS
+930 VVINSDEYKNLS

-1027 ELENARKKAGKGGLT
+1027 ELENARRKAGKGGLT

-1082 FRWVCSMGQDVA
+1082 FRWVRSMGQDVA

-1204 KAAGELFV
+1204 RAAGELFV
-1212 SEEEAKAQKELQDK
+1212 SEEEAKTQQEVQDK
-1226 ILNSYRTYEEQKA
+1226 ILNSYRTYEEQKTA
-1239 SIQEEYALYRQAAE
+1239 IQEEYALYRQEAE
-1253 KMGDEERVKQ
+1253 RLGDEERIKQ
-1263 INDAE
+1263 IDDAE

-1274 LNVAFLKQSDSW
+1274 LNVSFLKQSSSW
-1286 KNLFSDLDTLSAAQ
+1286 KNLFSNLDTLSAGEIA
-1300 ISKLIKDIES
+1300 KLIRDIES

-1315 DLELAPVDYKAVIDS
+1315 DLKLNPVDYKAVVDS
-1330 LNQAKNMLIEKNPFK
+1330 LKQAKDIIIKENPFK
-1345 AIGTFYDDYIDAK
+1345 AIGSFYDTYIEAK
-1358 KKLAEAKANLASG
+1358 KSLAKAQAKLAAGE
-1371 TGSEEDVQAAE
+1371 GSEDDVKAAE
-1382 RLVKS
+1382 RLVTS
-1387 ATQGITRSIATV
+1387 ATQGITKSIATV
-1399 TDAAANCAQSLQGM
+1399 TDAASNCAKSLQGM

-1744 EGAVGSMSEETGG
+1744 EGAVASMSEETGG

>member
-351 TARTAALEASLTA
+351 TACT
-364 EELANVQSQIR
+364 
-375 IATIQT
+375 
-381 LLTEQQKE
+381 
-389 YLSNLNLTTSSA
+389 
-401 GYEAA
+401 
-406 ATSVMSVE
+406 
-414 QRLALNKVDLTSK
+414 
-427 STAYRAALEQE
+427 AALEQE

-472 AAKAAVDRSYYEV
+472 AAKAAVDRSYYGV

-492 NAEQI
+492 KAEQI

-865 LQDTQKEIDAINS
+865 LQDTQKEIDEINA
-878 KTVRIDTDNTKL
+878 KEVKVQADYT
-890 RELQTLLGDIKTA
+890 ELQRLQTILNDVNTAISTKTA
-903 INTKTNNLNTEAG
+903 NLNTEAG
-916 INARIKQLRQERET
+916 INARIKQLKDERAN
-930 VDFEHNRDKYDELS
+930 VVINSDEYKNLS

-1082 FRWVCSMGQDVA
+1082 FRWVRSMGQDVA

-1113 RQLATLTV
+1113 RQLAALTV

-1253 KMGDEERVKQ
+1253 KMGDEERIRQ
-1263 INDAE
+1263 INEAE

-1330 LNQAKNMLIEKNPFK
+1330 LNQAKNTLIQKNPFK

-1358 KKLAEAKANLASG
+1358 KKLAEAKAKLASG
-1371 TGSEEDVQAAE
+1371 EGSEEDVKAAE
-1382 RLVKS
+1382 RDVKS
-1387 ATQGITRSIATV
+1387 ATQGITKSIATV
-1399 TDAAANCAQSLQGM
+1399 MDAASNCAKSLQGM

-1426 GTAVDLVGQLGNA
+1426 GTATELMGQLGNA
-1439 ATSVGQLM
+1439 AMSVGELM
-1447 SGDIL
+1447 NGHIVS
-1452 GGITGIVSSV
+1452 GITGIVSSV

-1473 DKKYENRIKELQRE
+1473 DKKYENRIQELQRE

-1672 VVEALKRQYLA
+1672 VVKALKRQYLA
-1683 KGIEEAVEYLGSEDV
+1683 KGVDEAVEYLGSEDV

-1744 EGAVGSMSEETGG
+1744 EGAVASMSEETGG

>member
-351 TARTAALEASLTA
+351 TARTAALEASLTT

-427 STAYRAALEQE
+427 SAAYRAALEQE

-460 AQKMESARADAV
+460 AQKMERARADAV

-552 VQGTVTTALTAVT
+552 VQGMVTTALTAVT

-616 DTTKKQIDYLNLL
+616 DTTKKQIDNLDLL
-629 FDILKNTEAGTQ
+629 FAILQNTEKGTKT
-641 SHKSALEKVN
+641 HGDAIEKIN
-651 EVCKEY
+651 QICKEY

-670 QTKKYQE
+670 QKGKYEE
-677 LTAAIQK
+677 LTTAIQNA
-684 TAAEKIKAK
+684 TAEKIKAK
-693 YIEQENQKYQDD
+693 YVEQEMQKYLEASNENFD
-705 TNEIFSSL
+705 TFV
-713 GDRIDDLE
+713 DRSENTE
-721 YDTGQRRTVYSGG
+721 YDTGNRRTVYSGG

-748 RNMGNNVKDAINEVI
+748 RNMGSAVQEAIRSQVE
-763 RQNAEALSKLSGD
+763 EAAKTLSTMSGD

-781 YQRVVSTILSAT
+781 YNRVISSILNST
-793 QAATNA
+793 QAATKA
-799 SSAEINAFGG
+799 TDAEIAGFKGTVESYLNSQIEKAGDMQNAIG
-809 VIKSSLDEIIER
+809 KLDEQLS
-821 TRVHNE
+821 
-827 TIKEA
+827 A
-832 AETTD
+832 
-837 SFFKAYD
+837 FFAPKD
-844 TKPVTESV
+844 TKPVTESI

-878 KTVRIDTDNTKL
+878 KTVRVDTDNTKL

-953 LPQNKSAK
+953 LPQNKNRS
-961 QKNNDAKRTADQAK
+961 KNNDAKRTADQAK
-975 RNSENLRKAQ
+975 RNNENLRKAQ

-1008 AQLDLQHREELKRI
+1008 AQLDLQHKEELKRI

-1027 ELENARKKAGKGGLT
+1027 ELAEARKKAGKGGLT
-1042 KEETA
+1042 KDETA
-1047 NFNERRQIENESYE
+1047 NFEERRQIENKSYE
-1061 KEQANLFDGELDYKK
+1061 KEQATLFDGELDYKK

-1082 FRWVCSMGQDVA
+1082 FRWVRSMGQDVA

-1113 RQLATLTV
+1113 RQLAALTV

-1172 SQAQNLAEKIQAI
+1172 AQAQNLAEKIQAI

-1212 SEEEAKAQKELQDK
+1212 SEEEAKAQQEIQDK

-1274 LNVAFLKQSDSW
+1274 LNVSFLKQSDSW

-1300 ISKLIKDIES
+1300 ISKLLKDIES

-1315 DLELAPVDYKAVIDS
+1315 DLELNPVDYKAVIDS

-1382 RLVKS
+1382 RDVKS

-1426 GTAVDLVGQLGNA
+1426 GTATELMGQLGNA
-1439 ATSVGQLM
+1439 AMSVGELM
-1447 SGDIL
+1447 NGHIVS
-1452 GGITGIVSSV
+1452 GITGIVSSV

>member
-337 GQVTAQNEAMAAAQ
+337 GQVTAQNEAMAVAQ

-364 EELANVQSQIR
+364 EELANVQNQIR

-427 STAYRAALEQE
+427 SAAYRAALEQE

-497 AIATKKMEA
+497 AIATKRMEA

-528 KKTLETAAINQ
+528 KKTLETAAVNQ
-539 SRTASAADAAAKT
+539 SRTASIADTAAKAT
-552 VQGTVTTALTAVT
+552 QTTVTTALAAAT
-565 NKCTLA
+565 NKVTVA
-571 VKTLWATMKANPL
+571 MKALWTTMKSNPL
-584 GWILTL
+584 GWILTII
-590 VGMVISAFTLFKS
+590 GMVVSAITLFKS
-603 SNEESTD
+603 SNDEATD

-616 DTTKKQIDYLNLL
+616 DTTKKQIDNLDLL
-629 FDILKNTEAGTQ
+629 FAILQNTEKGTKT
-641 SHKSALEKVN
+641 HGDAIEKIN
-651 EVCKEY
+651 QICKEY

-670 QTKKYQE
+670 QKGKYEE
-677 LTAAIQK
+677 LATAIQNA
-684 TAAEKIKAK
+684 TAEKIKAK
-693 YIEQENQKYQDD
+693 YVEQEMQKYLEASNDNFD
-705 TNEIFSSL
+705 TFV
-713 GDRIDDLE
+713 DRSE
-721 YDTGQRRTVYSGG
+721 NARYDTGQRRTVYSGG
-734 SAYEVPVMAAADNI
+734 SSYEVPIMAAADNI
-748 RNMGNNVKDAINEVI
+748 RNMGSAVQEAIRSQVEE
-763 RQNAEALSKLSGD
+763 AAKALSTMSGD

-781 YQRVVSTILSAT
+781 YNRVVSAILNST
-793 QAATNA
+793 QAATKA
-799 SSAEINAFGG
+799 TDAEIAGFKGN
-809 VIKSSLDEIIER
+809 IEIYLNDQIVKAKDMQTAIGR
-821 TRVHNE
+821 LNE
-827 TIKEA
+827 QL
-832 AETTD
+832 
-837 SFFKAYD
+837 SAYFAPKD

-852 DLVDMSFEDLEKK
+852 DLVEMSFEDLEKK
-865 LQDTQKEIDAINS
+865 ADDAQKKIDEINAKEVKVQADY
-878 KTVRIDTDNTKL
+878 T
-890 RELQTLLGDIKTA
+890 ELQRLQTILNDVNTAISTKTA
-903 INTKTNNLNTEAG
+903 NLNTEAG
-916 INARIKQLRQERET
+916 INARIKQLKDERAN
-930 VDFEHNRDKYDELS
+930 VVINSDEYKNLS

-975 RNSENLRKAQ
+975 RNNENLRKAQ

-1008 AQLDLQHREELKRI
+1008 AQLDLQHKEELNRI

-1027 ELENARKKAGKGGLT
+1027 ELADARKKAGKGGLT
-1042 KEETA
+1042 AEETA
-1047 NFNERRQIENESYE
+1047 NFEERRQIENKSYE
-1061 KEQANLFDGELDYKK
+1061 KEQATLFDGELDYKK

-1082 FRWVCSMGQDVA
+1082 FRWVRSMGQDVA
-1094 DKQFASLLK
+1094 NKQFASLLK
-1103 SGNSYKEYVE
+1103 SGNSYKEYIE
-1113 RQLATLTV
+1113 NQLAALTV

-1135 LTAGQVNMLNGLKAQ
+1135 LTAGQVNMLNGLKTQ

-1172 SQAQNLAEKIQAI
+1172 AQAQNLAEKIQAI

-1204 KAAGELFV
+1204 RAAGELFV
-1212 SEEEAKAQKELQDK
+1212 SEEEAKAQQEIQDK
-1226 ILNSYRTYEEQKA
+1226 ILNSYRTYEEQKTA
-1239 SIQEEYALYRQAAE
+1239 IQEEYALYRQEAE
-1253 KMGDEERVKQ
+1253 RLGDEERIKQ
-1263 INDAE
+1263 IDDAE

-1274 LNVAFLKQSDSW
+1274 LNVSFLKQSSSW

-1300 ISKLIKDIES
+1300 ISKLLKDIES

-1315 DLELAPVDYKAVIDS
+1315 DLELNPVDYKAVIDS

-1382 RLVKS
+1382 RDVKS

-1744 EGAVGSMSEETGG
+1744 EGAVASMSEETGG

>member
-99 AQALMAQLTNTAAKT
+99 AQALMAQLTDTAAKT

-414 QRLALNKVDLTSK
+414 QRLALNKVDLTGK
-427 STAYRAALEQE
+427 SAAYRAALEQE

-497 AIATKKMEA
+497 AIATKRMEA

-528 KKTLETAAINQ
+528 KKTLETAAVNQ
-539 SRTASAADAAAKT
+539 SRTASIADTAAKAT
-552 VQGTVTTALTAVT
+552 QTTVTTALAAAT
-565 NKCTLA
+565 NKVTVA
-571 VKTLWATMKANPL
+571 MKALWTTMKSNPL
-584 GWILTL
+584 GWILTII
-590 VGMVISAFTLFKS
+590 GMVVSAITLFKS
-603 SNEESTD
+603 SNDEATD

-616 DTTKKQIDYLNLL
+616 DTTKKQIDNLDLL
-629 FDILKNTEAGTQ
+629 FAILQNTEKGTKT
-641 SHKSALEKVN
+641 HGDAIEKIN
-651 EVCKEY
+651 QICKEY

-670 QTKKYQE
+670 QKGKYEE
-677 LTAAIQK
+677 LATAIQNA
-684 TAAEKIKAK
+684 TAEKIKAK
-693 YIEQENQKYQDD
+693 YVEQEMQKYLEASNDNFD
-705 TNEIFSSL
+705 TFV
-713 GDRIDDLE
+713 DRSE
-721 YDTGQRRTVYSGG
+721 NAQYDTGQRRTVYSGG
-734 SAYEVPVMAAADNI
+734 SSYEVPIMAAADNI
-748 RNMGNNVKDAINEVI
+748 RNMGSAVQEAIRSQVEE
-763 RQNAEALSKLSGD
+763 AAKALSTMSGD

-781 YQRVVSTILSAT
+781 YNRVVSAILNST
-793 QAATNA
+793 QAATKA
-799 SSAEINAFGG
+799 TDAEIAGFKGN
-809 VIKSSLDEIIER
+809 IETYLNDQIVKAKDMQTAIGR
-821 TRVHNE
+821 LNE
-827 TIKEA
+827 QL
-832 AETTD
+832 
-837 SFFKAYD
+837 SAYFAPKD

-852 DLVDMSFEDLEKK
+852 DLVEMSFEDLEKK
-865 LQDTQKEIDAINS
+865 ADDAQKKIDEINAKEVKVQADY
-878 KTVRIDTDNTKL
+878 T
-890 RELQTLLGDIKTA
+890 ELQRLQTILNDVNTAISTKTA
-903 INTKTNNLNTEAG
+903 NLNTEAG
-916 INARIKQLRQERET
+916 INARIKQLKDERAN
-930 VDFEHNRDKYDELS
+930 VVINSDEYKNLS

-1008 AQLDLQHREELKRI
+1008 AQLDLQHKEELKRI

-1082 FRWVCSMGQDVA
+1082 FRWVRSMGQDVA

-1113 RQLATLTV
+1113 RQLAALTV

-1135 LTAGQVNMLNGLKAQ
+1135 LTAGQVNMLNGLKTQ

-1204 KAAGELFV
+1204 RAAGELFV
-1212 SEEEAKAQKELQDK
+1212 SEEEAKTQQEVQDK
-1226 ILNSYRTYEEQKA
+1226 ILNSYRTYEEQKTA
-1239 SIQEEYALYRQAAE
+1239 IQEEYALYRREAE
-1253 KMGDEERVKQ
+1253 KIGDEERMKQ
-1263 INDAE
+1263 IDDAE

-1274 LNVAFLKQSDSW
+1274 LNVSFLKQSSSW
-1286 KNLFSDLDTLSAAQ
+1286 KNLFSDLDTLSASQ
-1300 ISKLIKDIES
+1300 ISKLLKDIES

-1315 DLELAPVDYKAVIDS
+1315 DLELNPVDYKAVIDS

-1382 RLVKS
+1382 RDVKS

-1399 TDAAANCAQSLQGM
+1399 TDAAANCAKSLQGM

-1536 MTNRIFQSGKYS
+1536 MTNRIFQSGRYS

-1744 EGAVGSMSEETGG
+1744 EGAVASMSEETGG

>member
-99 AQALMAQLTNTAAKT
+99 AQALMAQLTDTAAKT

-293 AYGTYKAAVVANTL
+293 AYGTYKAAVIANTL

-427 STAYRAALEQE
+427 SAAYRAALEQE

-497 AIATKKMEA
+497 AIATKRMEA

-528 KKTLETAAINQ
+528 KKTLETAAVNQ
-539 SRTASAADAAAKT
+539 SRTASIADTAAKAT
-552 VQGTVTTALTAVT
+552 QTTVTTALAAAT
-565 NKCTLA
+565 NKVTVA
-571 VKTLWATMKANPL
+571 MKALWTTMKSNPL
-584 GWILTL
+584 GWILTII
-590 VGMVISAFTLFKS
+590 GMVVSAITLFKS
-603 SNEESTD
+603 SNDEATD

-629 FDILKNTEAGTQ
+629 FDILKNTETGTK
-641 SHKSALEKVN
+641 SHKDALEKVN

-693 YIEQENQKYQDD
+693 YIEQENQKYQEDSD
-705 TNEIFSSL
+705 KIFNSL
-713 GDRIDDLE
+713 DSKIDNLQ

-748 RNMGNNVKDAINEVI
+748 RNMGDNVRDAINEVI
-763 RQNAEALSKLSGD
+763 QQNAEALSKLSGD

-821 TRVHNE
+821 TRKHNE

-832 AETTD
+832 TETTD

-852 DLVDMSFEDLEKK
+852 DLVEMSFEDLEKK
-865 LQDTQKEIDAINS
+865 ADDAQKKIDEINAKEVKVQADY
-878 KTVRIDTDNTKL
+878 T
-890 RELQTLLGDIKTA
+890 ELQRLQTILNDVNTAISTKTA
-903 INTKTNNLNTEAG
+903 NLNTEAG
-916 INARIKQLRQERET
+916 INARIKQLKDERAN
-930 VDFEHNRDKYDELS
+930 VVINSDEYKNLS

-1008 AQLDLQHREELKRI
+1008 AQLDLQHKEELKRI

-1082 FRWVCSMGQDVA
+1082 FRWVRSMGQDVA

-1113 RQLATLTV
+1113 RQLAALTV

-1135 LTAGQVNMLNGLKAQ
+1135 LTAGQVNMLNGLKTQ

-1204 KAAGELFV
+1204 RAAGELFV
-1212 SEEEAKAQKELQDK
+1212 SEEEAKTQQEVQDK
-1226 ILNSYRTYEEQKA
+1226 ILNSYRTYEEQKTA
-1239 SIQEEYALYRQAAE
+1239 IQEEYALYRREAE
-1253 KMGDEERVKQ
+1253 KIGDEERMKQ
-1263 INDAE
+1263 IDDAE

-1274 LNVAFLKQSDSW
+1274 LNVSFLKQSSSW
-1286 KNLFSDLDTLSAAQ
+1286 KNLFSDLDTLSASQ
-1300 ISKLIKDIES
+1300 ISKLLKDIES

-1315 DLELAPVDYKAVIDS
+1315 DLELNPVDYKAVIDS

-1382 RLVKS
+1382 RDVKS

-1399 TDAAANCAQSLQGM
+1399 TDAAANCAKSLQGM

-1536 MTNRIFQSGKYS
+1536 MTNRIFQSGRYS

-1744 EGAVGSMSEETGG
+1744 EGAVASMSEETSG